1 MRNIWK
7 KLTASMLA
15 LVLTV
20 QLLPVSA
27 LADEFEIDDE
37 RHDTFTY
44 EQPDVSGEISELR
57 GEYEKHF
64 SLSDGTYS
72 AVVYPYP
79 VHYDSNGTWQEID
92 NTLRAGTEQYT
103 VPAEA
108 GTEYAELMPVEL
120 GGELVSLADSE
131 DDTAAEPAPAEDPT
145 DAVEPSPTEEPT
157 AEEPK
162 PTEEPVDSGND
173 AEIIIID
180 DEESLDAIA
189 PPAEEAPVTT
199 DAPIEDVPPEITD
212 TPESP
217 LEPEEPDSSPEP
229 AADLELED
237 KTDALTSDGMVE
249 LNEAVLRN
257 TANNF
262 GVFLPARFTG
272 NNRVGVSYK
281 GYSVFFRP
289 DDAEYVD
296 AMSVAQQA
304 LDEETAT
311 PAIGEA
317 VYAGLY
323 KGVDVRYSLVG
334 QMLKEYYEFSA
345 LEYTPGE
352 IGTTLNA
359 PGLIPVL
366 YEDGTIE
373 LQNDAGEAIFVIPR
387 PYMLDAS
394 GAAEFNVETSV
405 RLLTN
410 GEIRI
415 VYTLDKEWLNAEE
428 RAWPVTLDPSIKIL
442 VTNKSVEDT
451 TTYSGRPNATTAY
464 WQNFMVAGWMYTYIN
479 CRSYVRINALPELKS
494 TDVILDAS
502 LRIYVEGRAA
512 GNLTIGAY
520 AVTEDSSLAY
530 DCINWANTP
539 AASDKVLDYQNI
551 YKYNGLHY
559 WNITKAVRAW
569 YDGSLVN
576 NGIMLKSDVE
586 DTGVQSYAMMYQ
598 VQYNAGYGPQLT
610 VHYTNAS
617 GIEDYWDYST
627 QGMGRA
633 GTAYVQNFSGNL
645 VMQRTD
651 MSYSGNRMPASAG
664 FYYNL
669 SDRSSD
675 VGYGYG
681 WRNAYTQTIGAVTVG
696 GTNYYKWVD
705 GDGTEKYFLSSNG
718 VWEDEAGQGYTLTVS
733 GSSYTIRDKGNN
745 TLGFDSSGRLV
756 SINDGKISANKVSI
770 SYVSSDASNL
780 RIDTVTDGAGRKY
793 SYSYSGGQLASV
805 SYLGSGAEALETVT
819 YTYSDGNLT
828 QVSFADGKTAEY
840 SWSGHIMTAAKDIAR
855 SDGSRD
861 TLTFS
866 YIQNPAASTFPVR
879 ISSLAYTSCGTNISS
894 LAFEYAT
901 NYTKV
906 TDNTGRWMAYQFNNN
921 GNTTSVYNN
930 EGQALYGRYAKDESS
945 SGRANQLVASS
956 RLQITD
962 AWDDAVSVTTSDG
975 ETLSLVSHRNLISNS
990 NLSSGLSGWTG
1001 HGTGGNDGVSST
1013 PGIVSSDNISALCI
1027 NGNSMTSKS
1036 YVYWIDHPGGKV
1048 GDVFTFGAWI
1058 KSASAPV
1065 SNKPDPNGSYSR
1077 GNCIALSFEKDGV
1090 WQFNKYVYAND
1101 NCEDWQFLSGSV
1113 TASKEYDTI
1122 YFHCIYAYNVNAAY
1136 FTGAQVF
1143 EEPFEAK
1150 YEYDSNGNVTK
1161 ITDID
1166 GRVTSYAYN
1175 SNNDVTSITMPGGG
1189 QYSYSYDSNRLLT
1202 ETVSATG
1209 VHTSYGYDSY
1219 GNSTSATISGDGN
1232 KVIRSDTTYT
1242 SDGNM
1247 TASVTAGDRNTV
1259 TYANDTDRSL
1269 VNSVTDAKGVA
1280 TGYSYDSMRRLLAT
1294 ACGDAAVTNGY
1305 TDDLLSTLT
1314 HTNTS
1319 GKTTTYSFIYGAA
1332 DLQTAVNIGSRN
1344 LVSNAYNSGTWTLSS
1359 QTYGNG
1365 DYWKYF
1371 YDNMDTL
1378 TSRFTNCSD
1387 NEGIG
1392 FYYTYNGKGKLVR
1405 IEMKSVTIADGAVT
1419 GGTLLSSENYLYDG
1433 SDRLIRVVETDGDNV
1448 VLHDFSW
1455 TYDAKDNVTALTES
1469 IGGKSFS
1476 YTYAYDDDSRPTTF
1490 GYGDVTEQVTYDGHG
1505 RSSGTTVKNGSRTVL
1520 GTGYAYRDVDS
1531 TYTTTQV
1538 KSVTNSYGGKTAN
1551 FNYTYDANGN
1561 ILSVSGDQTVT
1572 YEYDDLGQ
1580 LVWEKNAAAGKAWN
1594 YTYDNGGNIL
1604 SRTEYTCSGNGTVSG
1619 SGTTTSYTYGDAEWG
1634 DLLTAYDG
1642 EEITY
1647 DGIGNPLSYRGWTMS
1662 WQGGRQLSSMTK
1674 GNDTISFVYNESG
1687 LRTSKTVN
1695 GVTHSYVWQG
1705 SKLAADITDAYAL
1718 YFHYDSSGDV
1728 IGFTRTANG
1737 TDTEYFYVKNLQGDI
1752 LKVITATGTEA
1763 AAYTYDAWGKLLTA
1777 TGDLADINPLRYRG
1791 YFYDTETGLYY
1802 LQSRYY
1808 DPEVGRWIN
1817 ADNQIAGVGGDVMGY
1832 NMFTY
1837 CMNNPAEM
1845 SDSSGSWPRWA
1856 TKLAAAV
1863 AVVAVVAVV
1872 AAVTVATA
1880 GAGTAIAAVAVG
1892 AAKGA
1897 AIGFAVGAATGAAGG
1912 AISHRIST
1920 GSWNGAGEAALNGM
1934 ANGALSGAVSG
1945 AITGG
1950 ITGGL
1955 SYNSGA
1961 TSAGKGFDTYRQL
1974 KNEIGSPGTGNE
1986 WHHIVEQSQIAK
1998 SGFSPQMI
2006 QNTNNIMSISKTTH
2020 RAISGYYSSVQPFTD
2035 GMIVRNWLAGQSF
2048 SAQYEFGINV
2058 IKMFM

>member
-7 KLTASMLA
+7 KLTASLLA

-44 EQPDVSGEISELR
+44 EQPDVSGEIPELR

-72 AVVYPYP
+72 AVVYPYA
-79 VHYDSNGTWQEID
+79 VHYDEDGTWQEID

-108 GTEYAELMPVEL
+108 GKEYAELMPVEL

-131 DDTAAEPAPAEDPT
+131 DDTAAEPAPAEDSTAP
-145 DAVEPSPTEEPT
+145 VEPSPTEEPT
-157 AEEPK
+157 SEEPK
-162 PTEEPVDSGND
+162 PTEEPVDSGSD

-180 DEESLDAIA
+180 DEESPDAIDPA
-189 PPAEEAPVTT
+189 AEEAPVTT

-217 LEPEEPDSSPEP
+217 LEPEKPDSSLES

-249 LNEAVLRN
+249 LSEAVLRN

-296 AMSVAQQA
+296 AISVAQQA

-359 PGLIPVL
+359 PGLTPVL

-405 RLLTN
+405 RLLTS

-745 TLGFDSSGRLV
+745 TLSFDSSGRLV
-756 SINDGKISANKVSI
+756 SINDGKISANKVTI

-793 SYSYSGGQLASV
+793 SYSYSGGQLASI
-805 SYLGSGAEALETVT
+805 SYLGSGADALETVT
-819 YTYSDGNLT
+819 YTYADGNLT

-930 EGQALYGRYAKDESS
+930 EGQALYGRYAKDENS

-975 ETLSLVSHRNLISNS
+975 ETLSLISHRNLVSNGDF
-990 NLSSGLSGWTG
+990 SSGLSGWTG
-1001 HGTGGNDGVSST
+1001 RNNGSGDGAVSV
-1013 PGIVSSDNISALCI
+1013 PGIVSSDNISVLCI
-1027 NGNSMTSKS
+1027 NGNSMASKS

-1048 GDVFTFGAWI
+1048 GDVFTFGTWI

-1077 GNCIALSFEKDGV
+1077 GNCIALVFEKDGV

-1122 YFHCIYAYNVNAAY
+1122 YFVCMYTYNVNAAY
-1136 FTGAQVF
+1136 FTGVQVF

-1209 VHTSYGYDSY
+1209 VHTSYGYDAY

-1305 TDDLLSTLT
+1305 TDDLLSSLS

-1319 GKTTTYSFIYGAA
+1319 GKTTTYSFVYGAA
-1332 DLQTAVNIGSRN
+1332 DLQTAVNIGSRS

-1371 YDNMDTL
+1371 YNNMDTL

-1476 YTYAYDDDSRPTTF
+1476 YSYAYDDDSRPTTF
-1490 GYGDVTEQVTYDGHG
+1490 GYGDVTKQITYDGHG
-1505 RSSGTTVKNGSRTVL
+1505 RSSGTTVKNGGSTVL

-1538 KSVTNSYGGKTAN
+1538 ESVTNSYGGKTAN
-1551 FNYTYDANGN
+1551 FNYTYDASGN
-1561 ILSVSGDQTVT
+1561 ITSISGAQAVT

-1580 LVWEKNAAAGKAWN
+1580 LVWEKNATAGKAWN

-1604 SRTEYTCSGNGTVSG
+1604 SRTEYTCSGSGTVSG

-1634 DLLTAYDG
+1634 DLLTAYNG
-1642 EEITY
+1642 EAISY

-1674 GNDTISFVYNESG
+1674 GSDTLSFAYNESG
-1687 LRTSKTVN
+1687 LRTGKTVN
-1695 GVTHSYVWQG
+1695 GVTHNYVWQG

-1718 YFHYDSSGDV
+1718 YFHYDSSGEV
-1728 IGFTRTANG
+1728 IGFTRTASG

-1763 AAYTYDAWGKLLTA
+1763 AAYTYDAWGKLLTSS
-1777 TGDLADINPLRYRG
+1777 GDLADANPLRYRG
-1791 YFYDTETGLYY
+1791 YFYDTETSLYY
-1802 LQSRYY
+1802 LKSRYY
-1808 DPEVGRWIN
+1808 APEVGRFIN
-1817 ADNQIAGVGGDVMGY
+1817 PDAYASTGQGILGA
-1832 NMFTY
+1832 NMFAY
-1837 CMNNPAEM
+1837 CGNDPINYF
-1845 SDSSGSWPRWA
+1845 DSSGCIPQAVKDRVIHDKVLEYICNQDSTKSLQYTETCIYLNGIDWRGGWGFCDLYNSVTGEVWELKKDSNSWRCSTVFANLQLGKYVNGVLKHNPELDLCRPYTTIISDGKFLIPTVFYEYEVSYKNEGNGILKYSY
-1856 TKLAAAV
+1856 TKTPTEELLA
-1863 AVVAVVAVV
+1863 
-1872 AAVTVATA
+1872 
-1880 GAGTAIAAVAVG
+1880 I
-1892 AAKGA
+1892 KA
-1897 AIGFAVGAATGAAGG
+1897 AIGAAGAALESAAQ
-1912 AISHRIST
+1912 AILGWRSKAKR
-1920 GSWNGAGEAALNGM
+1920 
-1934 ANGALSGAVSG
+1934 
-1945 AITGG
+1945 G
-1950 ITGGL
+1950 I
-1955 SYNSGA
+1955 YFPEPA
-1961 TSAGKGFDTYRQL
+1961 
-1974 KNEIGSPGTGNE
+1974 
-1986 WHHIVEQSQIAK
+1986 
-1998 SGFSPQMI
+1998 
-2006 QNTNNIMSISKTTH
+2006 
-2020 RAISGYYSSVQPFTD
+2020 
-2035 GMIVRNWLAGQSF
+2035 
-2048 SAQYEFGINV
+2048 
-2058 IKMFM
+2058 

>member
-7 KLTASMLA
+7 KLTASLLA

-27 LADEFEIDDE
+27 LADEFEIDGE

-44 EQPDVSGEISELR
+44 EQPDVSGEIPELR

-72 AVVYPYP
+72 AVVYPYA
-79 VHYDSNGTWQEID
+79 VHYDEDGTWQEID

-296 AMSVAQQA
+296 AMSIAQQA

-675 VGYGYG
+675 IGYGYG

-745 TLGFDSSGRLV
+745 TLSFDSSGRLV
-756 SINDGKISANKVSI
+756 SINDGKISANKVTI

-793 SYSYSGGQLASV
+793 SYSYSGGQLASI
-805 SYLGSGAEALETVT
+805 SYLGSGADALETVT
-819 YTYSDGNLT
+819 YTYADGNLT

-975 ETLSLVSHRNLISNS
+975 ETLSLISHRNLVSNGDF
-990 NLSSGLSGWTG
+990 SSGLSGWTG
-1001 HGTGGNDGVSST
+1001 RNNGSGDGAVSV

-1027 NGNSMTSKS
+1027 NGNSMAAKS
-1036 YVYWIDHPGGKV
+1036 YVYGISHPGGQV
-1048 GDVFTFGAWI
+1048 GDVFTFGAWV
-1058 KSASAPV
+1058 KSVSAPV
-1065 SNKPDPNGSYSR
+1065 SNKPDPNANYIR
-1077 GNCIALSFEKDGV
+1077 DNCIALSFEKDGV
-1090 WQFNKYVYAND
+1090 WQFNKYIHAND

-1122 YFHCIYAYNVNAAY
+1122 YFHCMYGYNVNEAY
-1136 FTGAQVF
+1136 YTGVQVF

-1209 VHTSYGYDSY
+1209 VHTSYGYDAY
-1219 GNSTSATISGDGN
+1219 GNSTSASISGSGN
-1232 KVIRSDTTYT
+1232 SRVIRSDTTYT

-1305 TDDLLSTLT
+1305 TDDLLSSLS

-1319 GKTTTYSFIYGAA
+1319 GKTTTYSFVYGAA

-1387 NEGIG
+1387 TEGIG

-1490 GYGDVTEQVTYDGHG
+1490 GYGDVTKQITYDGHG

-1551 FNYTYDANGN
+1551 FNYTYDASGN
-1561 ILSVSGDQTVT
+1561 ITSISGAQAVT

-1580 LVWEKNAAAGKAWN
+1580 LVWEKNATAGKAWN

-1604 SRTEYTCSGNGTVSG
+1604 SRTEYACSGNGTVSG

-1634 DLLTAYDG
+1634 DLLTAYNG

-1662 WQGGRQLSSMTK
+1662 WQGGRRLAGMTK
-1674 GNDTISFVYNESG
+1674 GSDTLSFAYNESG

-1695 GVTHSYVWQG
+1695 GVAHSYVWQG

-1718 YFHYDSSGDV
+1718 YFHYDSTGDV
-1728 IGFTRTANG
+1728 IGFTRTASG
-1737 TDTEYFYVKNLQGDI
+1737 ADAEYFYVKNLQGDI

-1763 AAYTYDAWGKLLTA
+1763 ATYTYDAWGKLLTSS
-1777 TGDLADINPLRYRG
+1777 GDLADINPLRYRG

-1817 ADNQIAGVGGDVMGY
+1817 IDNVEYLGTEDELISY
-1832 NMFTY
+1832 NLFTY
-1837 CMNNPAEM
+1837 CLNNPVNRTDENGNL
-1845 SDSSGSWPRWA
+1845 SLPNWA
-1856 TKLAAAV
+1856 KVAIGAVALAGAVALTVATGGGAAAV
-1863 AVVAVVAVV
+1863 AVGVAKVVGSVALSTAVS
-1872 AAVTVATA
+1872 A
-1880 GAGTAIAAVAVG
+1880 GVGYLQNGKQGAIDGACNGFMFGSLSALGG
-1892 AAKGA
+1892 AAFKYVKVRSATTGSPNSMGQA
-1897 AIGFAVGAATGAAGG
+1897 GERMAGIDQSAKQSIQVNGRTRIPDALTETTLTEVKNVKYISNTQQLRDFATYANATGRSLELWVRPTTRVARTVVDAG
-1912 AISHRIST
+1912 
-1920 GSWNGAGEAALNGM
+1920 
-1934 ANGALSGAVSG
+1934 
-1945 AITGG
+1945 
-1950 ITGGL
+1950 
-1955 SYNSGA
+1955 
-1961 TSAGKGFDTYRQL
+1961 
-1974 KNEIGSPGTGNE
+1974 
-1986 WHHIVEQSQIAK
+1986 WHI
-1998 SGFSPQMI
+1998 
-2006 QNTNNIMSISKTTH
+2006 NTL
-2020 RAISGYYSSVQPFTD
+2020 
-2035 GMIVRNWLAGQSF
+2035 W
-2048 SAQYEFGINV
+2048 
-2058 IKMFM
+2058 

>member
-7 KLTASMLA
+7 KLTASLLA

-27 LADEFEIDDE
+27 LADEFEIDGE

-44 EQPDVSGEISELR
+44 EQPDVSGEIPELR

-72 AVVYPYP
+72 AVVYPYA
-79 VHYDSNGTWQEID
+79 VHYDEDGTWQEID

-296 AMSVAQQA
+296 AMSIAQQA

-559 WNITKAVRAW
+559 WKITKAVRAW

-675 VGYGYG
+675 IGYGYG

-745 TLGFDSSGRLV
+745 TLSFDSSGRLV
-756 SINDGKISANKVSI
+756 SINDGKISANKVTI

-793 SYSYSGGQLASV
+793 SYSYSGGQLASI
-805 SYLGSGAEALETVT
+805 SYLGSGADALETVT
-819 YTYSDGNLT
+819 YTYADGNLT

-975 ETLSLVSHRNLISNS
+975 ETLSLISHRNLVSNGDF
-990 NLSSGLSGWTG
+990 SSGLSGWTG
-1001 HGTGGNDGVSST
+1001 RNNGSGDGAVSV

-1027 NGNSMTSKS
+1027 NRNSMAAKS
-1036 YVYWIDHPGGKV
+1036 YVYGISHPGGQV
-1048 GDVFTFGAWI
+1048 GDVFTFGAWV
-1058 KSASAPV
+1058 KSVSAPV
-1065 SNKPDPNGSYSR
+1065 SNKPDPNANYIR
-1077 GNCIALSFEKDGV
+1077 DNCIALSFEKDGV
-1090 WQFNKYVYAND
+1090 WQFNKYIHAND

-1209 VHTSYGYDSY
+1209 VHTSYGYDAY
-1219 GNSTSATISGDGN
+1219 GNSTSASISGSGN
-1232 KVIRSDTTYT
+1232 SRVIRSDTTYT

-1305 TDDLLSTLT
+1305 TDDLLSSLS

-1319 GKTTTYSFIYGAA
+1319 GKTTTYSFVYGAA
-1332 DLQTAVNIGSRN
+1332 DLQTAVNIGSWN

-1387 NEGIG
+1387 TEGIG

-1490 GYGDVTEQVTYDGHG
+1490 GYGDVTKQITYDGHG

-1551 FNYTYDANGN
+1551 FNYTYDASGN
-1561 ILSVSGDQTVT
+1561 ITSISGAQAVT

-1580 LVWEKNAAAGKAWN
+1580 LVWEKNATAGKAWN

-1604 SRTEYTCSGNGTVSG
+1604 SRTEYACSGNGTVSG

-1634 DLLTAYDG
+1634 DLLTAYNG

-1662 WQGGRQLSSMTK
+1662 WQGGRRLAGMTK
-1674 GNDTISFVYNESG
+1674 GSDTLSFAYNESG

-1695 GVTHSYVWQG
+1695 GVAHSYVWQG

-1718 YFHYDSSGDV
+1718 YFHYDSTGDV
-1728 IGFTRTANG
+1728 IGFTRTASG
-1737 TDTEYFYVKNLQGDI
+1737 ADAEYFYVKNLQGDI

-1763 AAYTYDAWGKLLTA
+1763 ATYTYDAWGKLLTSS
-1777 TGDLADINPLRYRG
+1777 GDLADINPLRYRG

-1817 ADNQIAGVGGDVMGY
+1817 IDNVEYLGTEDELISY
-1832 NMFTY
+1832 NLFTY
-1837 CMNNPAEM
+1837 CLNNPVNRTDENGNL
-1845 SDSSGSWPRWA
+1845 SLPNWA
-1856 TKLAAAV
+1856 KVAIGAVALAGAVALTVATGGGAAAV
-1863 AVVAVVAVV
+1863 AVGVAKVVGSVALSTAVS
-1872 AAVTVATA
+1872 A
-1880 GAGTAIAAVAVG
+1880 GVGYLQNGKQGAIDGACNGFMFGSLSALGG
-1892 AAKGA
+1892 AAFKYVKVRSATTGSPNSMGQA
-1897 AIGFAVGAATGAAGG
+1897 GERMAGIDQSAKQSIQVNGRTRIPDALTETTLTEVKNVKYISNTQQLRDFATYANATGRSLELWVRPTTRVARTVVDAG
-1912 AISHRIST
+1912 
-1920 GSWNGAGEAALNGM
+1920 
-1934 ANGALSGAVSG
+1934 
-1945 AITGG
+1945 
-1950 ITGGL
+1950 
-1955 SYNSGA
+1955 
-1961 TSAGKGFDTYRQL
+1961 
-1974 KNEIGSPGTGNE
+1974 
-1986 WHHIVEQSQIAK
+1986 WHI
-1998 SGFSPQMI
+1998 
-2006 QNTNNIMSISKTTH
+2006 NTL
-2020 RAISGYYSSVQPFTD
+2020 
-2035 GMIVRNWLAGQSF
+2035 W
-2048 SAQYEFGINV
+2048 
-2058 IKMFM
+2058 

>member
-7 KLTASMLA
+7 KLTASLLA

-44 EQPDVSGEISELR
+44 EQPNVSGEISELR

-145 DAVEPSPTEEPT
+145 DAVEPSPTEKPT

-217 LEPEEPDSSPEP
+217 LEPEKPDSSPEP

-681 WRNAYTQTIGAVTVG
+681 WRNAYTQTIGAVTIG

-745 TLGFDSSGRLV
+745 TLSFDSSGRLV
-756 SINDGKISANKVSI
+756 SINDGKISANKVTI

-805 SYLGSGAEALETVT
+805 SYLGSGTDALETVT

-930 EGQALYGRYAKDESS
+930 EGQALYGRYAKDENS

-975 ETLSLVSHRNLISNS
+975 ETLSLVSHRNLVSNGDF
-990 NLSSGLSGWTG
+990 SSGLSGWTG
-1001 HGTGGNDGVSST
+1001 RNNGSGDGVVSV

-1048 GDVFTFGAWI
+1048 GDVFTFGTWI

-1077 GNCIALSFEKDGV
+1077 GNCIALVFEKDGV

-1122 YFHCIYAYNVNAAY
+1122 YFVCMYTYNVNAAY
-1136 FTGAQVF
+1136 FTGVQVF

-1305 TDDLLSTLT
+1305 TDDLLSSLS

-1319 GKTTTYSFIYGAA
+1319 GKTTTYSFVYGAA

-1476 YTYAYDDDSRPTTF
+1476 YTYAYDDDSRPTFF
-1490 GYGDVTEQVTYDGHG
+1490 GYGDVTKQVTYDGHG

-1594 YTYDNGGNIL
+1594 FTYDNGGNIL
-1604 SRTEYTCSGNGTVSG
+1604 SRTEYTCSSSGTVSG

-1642 EEITY
+1642 EEISY
-1647 DGIGNPLSYRGWTMS
+1647 DGIGNPLSYRGWAMN
-1662 WQGGRQLSSMTK
+1662 WQGGRQLASMTK
-1674 GNDTISFVYNESG
+1674 GSNTLNFAYNESG

-1695 GVTHSYVWQG
+1695 GVAHSYVWQG

-1718 YFHYDSSGDV
+1718 YFHYDSSGEV
-1728 IGFTRTANG
+1728 IGFTRTASD

-1763 AAYTYDAWGKLLTA
+1763 ATYTYDAWGKLLTS
-1777 TGDLADINPLRYRG
+1777 TGDLAEVNPLRYRG
-1791 YFYDTETGLYY
+1791 YFYDTETSLYY
-1802 LQSRYY
+1802 LKSRYY
-1808 DPEVGRWIN
+1808 DPEVGRFIN
-1817 ADNQIAGVGGDVMGY
+1817 PDGY
-1832 NMFTY
+1832 NSTGQGIIGTNMFAY
-1837 CMNNPAEM
+1837 CLNNPAIF
-1845 SDSSGSWPRWA
+1845 SDDAGTIAFIDDLIFLGGVVCCTLIFGAAIAPVAWD
-1856 TKLAAAV
+1856 AAV
-1863 AVVAVVAVV
+1863 AV
-1872 AAVTVATA
+1872 TDY
-1880 GAGTAIAAVAVG
+1880 IVG
-1892 AAKGA
+1892 AVNEQLEVFGD
-1897 AIGFAVGAATGAAGG
+1897 IYD
-1912 AISHRIST
+1912 
-1920 GSWNGAGEAALNGM
+1920 N
-1934 ANGALSGAVSG
+1934 VSG
-1945 AITGG
+1945 VITEYISQREQISNAITDSFEK
-1950 ITGGL
+1950 TKVRK
-1955 SYNSGA
+1955 YNHE
-1961 TSAGKGFDTYRQL
+1961 T
-1974 KNEIGSPGTGNE
+1974 EV
-1986 WHHIVEQSQIAK
+1986 HHIVAK
-1998 SGFSPQMI
+1998 SSPYASQARDI
-2006 QNTNNIMSISKTTH
+2006 LNT
-2020 RAISGYYSSVQPFTD
+2020 
-2035 GMIVRNWLAGQSF
+2035 L
-2048 SAQYEFGINV
+2048 GININSKSNTIRIKTGLHRRLHTHLYYGMVNAV
-2058 IKMFM
+2058 IISAYKNGEGSFYEQRDRVLGALRSLKGFIGGLNILSPS

>member
-7 KLTASMLA
+7 KLTASLLA

-20 QLLPVSA
+20 QLLPISA

-44 EQPDVSGEISELR
+44 EQPDVSGEIPELR

-79 VHYDSNGTWQEID
+79 VHYDSNGTWREID

-108 GTEYAELMPVEL
+108 GKEYAELMPVEL

-131 DDTAAEPAPAEDPT
+131 DDTAAEPAPAEDPS
-145 DAVEPSPTEEPT
+145 APVEPSPTEEPT
-157 AEEPK
+157 SEEPK
-162 PTEEPVDSGND
+162 PTEEPVDSGSD

-180 DEESLDAIA
+180 DEESPDAIDHA
-189 PPAEEAPVTT
+189 VEEAPVATE
-199 DAPIEDVPPEITD
+199 APIEDVPPEITD

-217 LEPEEPDSSPEP
+217 LEPEKPDSSPEP

-705 GDGTEKYFLSSNG
+705 CDGTEKYFLSSNG

-745 TLGFDSSGRLV
+745 TLSFDSSGRLV
-756 SINDGKISANKVSI
+756 SINDGKISANKVTI

-793 SYSYSGGQLASV
+793 SYSYSGGQLSSV
-805 SYLGSGAEALETVT
+805 SYLGAGSSALETVS
-819 YTYSDGNLT
+819 YSYSDGNLT
-828 QVSFADGKTAEY
+828 QVSFADGKTVEY

-975 ETLSLVSHRNLISNS
+975 ETLSLISHRNLVSNGDF
-990 NLSSGLSGWTG
+990 SSGLSGWTG
-1001 HGTGGNDGVSST
+1001 RNNGSGDGAVSV

-1027 NGNSMTSKS
+1027 NGNSMAAKS
-1036 YVYWIDHPGGKV
+1036 YVYGISHPGGQV
-1048 GDVFTFGAWI
+1048 GDVFTFGAWV
-1058 KSASAPV
+1058 KSVSAPV
-1065 SNKPDPNGSYSR
+1065 SNKPDPNANYIR
-1077 GNCIALSFEKDGV
+1077 DNCIALSFEKDGV
-1090 WQFNKYVYAND
+1090 WQFNKYIHAND

-1122 YFHCIYAYNVNAAY
+1122 YFHCMYGYNVNEAY
-1136 FTGAQVF
+1136 YTGVQVF

-1189 QYSYSYDSNRLLT
+1189 QYSYSYDGNRLLT

-1209 VHTSYGYDSY
+1209 VHTSYGYDAY
-1219 GNSTSATISGDGN
+1219 GNSTSVSIGGDGD

-1294 ACGDAAVTNGY
+1294 ACGDAAVTNSY

-1387 NEGIG
+1387 TEGIG

-1490 GYGDVTEQVTYDGHG
+1490 GYGDVTEQITYDGHG

-1551 FNYTYDANGN
+1551 FNYTYDASGN
-1561 ILSVSGDQTVT
+1561 ITSISGAQAVT

-1580 LVWEKNAAAGKAWN
+1580 LVWEKNATAGKAWN

-1604 SRTEYTCSGNGTVSG
+1604 SRTEYTCSSSGTVSG

-1642 EEITY
+1642 EAISY
-1647 DGIGNPLSYRGWTMS
+1647 DGIGNPLSYRGWTMN
-1662 WQGGRQLSSMTK
+1662 WQGGRQLASMTK
-1674 GNDTISFVYNESG
+1674 GSNTLSFAYNESG

-1695 GVTHSYVWQG
+1695 GVTHNYVWQG
-1705 SKLAADITDAYAL
+1705 SKLAADITDTYAL
-1718 YFHYDSSGDV
+1718 YFHYDSTGDV

-1737 TDTEYFYVKNLQGDI
+1737 TDTEYFYVKNFQGDI

-1763 AAYTYDAWGKLLTA
+1763 ATYTYDSWGKLLTS
-1777 TGDLADINPLRYRG
+1777 TGDLADANPLRYRG

-1802 LQSRYY
+1802 LKSRYY
-1808 DPEVGRWIN
+1808 DPEVCRFIN
-1817 ADNQIAGVGGDVMGY
+1817 ADAYASTGQGILGL

-1837 CMNNPAEM
+1837 CICSPVTLYDPSGRLTIAAGIDASAAFGLAVGMSLQYVFDLHGNYGVLVTAALGGGTPAASVSYIASITNADTIWDLEGIGI
-1845 SDSSGSWPRWA
+1845 SVGGSSYVGA
-1856 TKLAAAV
+1856 DF
-1863 AVVAVVAVV
+1863 
-1872 AAVTVATA
+1872 TV
-1880 GAGTAIAAVAVG
+1880 GTARDKSAVFGVQGSLSLVSAEVPIELHG
-1892 AAKGA
+1892 VMTYSFILAEES
-1897 AIGFAVGAATGAAGG
+1897 IPLYLREELREQT
-1912 AISHRIST
+1912 IMLYREYMLST
-1920 GSWNGAGEAALNGM
+1920 
-1934 ANGALSGAVSG
+1934 VSKPH
-1945 AITGG
+1945 TRKR
-1950 ITGGL
+1950 TGL
-1955 SYNSGA
+1955 S
-1961 TSAGKGFDTYRQL
+1961 
-1974 KNEIGSPGTGNE
+1974 
-1986 WHHIVEQSQIAK
+1986 QIMEV
-1998 SGFSPQMI
+1998 S
-2006 QNTNNIMSISKTTH
+2006 
-2020 RAISGYYSSVQPFTD
+2020 
-2035 GMIVRNWLAGQSF
+2035 
-2048 SAQYEFGINV
+2048 
-2058 IKMFM
+2058 

>member
-7 KLTASMLA
+7 KLTASLLA

-27 LADEFEIDDE
+27 LADEFEIDGE

-44 EQPDVSGEISELR
+44 EQPDVSGEIPELR

-72 AVVYPYP
+72 AVVYPYA
-79 VHYDSNGTWQEID
+79 VHYDEDGTWQEID

-296 AMSVAQQA
+296 AMSIAQQA

-675 VGYGYG
+675 IGYGYG

-745 TLGFDSSGRLV
+745 TLSFDSSGRLV
-756 SINDGKISANKVSI
+756 SINDGKISANKVTI

-975 ETLSLVSHRNLISNS
+975 ETLSLISHRNLVSNGDF
-990 NLSSGLSGWTG
+990 SSGLSGWTG
-1001 HGTGGNDGVSST
+1001 RNNGSGDGAVSV

-1027 NGNSMTSKS
+1027 NGNSMAAKS
-1036 YVYWIDHPGGKV
+1036 YVYGISHPGGQV
-1048 GDVFTFGAWI
+1048 GDVFTFGAWV
-1058 KSASAPV
+1058 KSVSAPV
-1065 SNKPDPNGSYSR
+1065 SNKPDPNANYIR
-1077 GNCIALSFEKDGV
+1077 DNCIALSFEKDGV
-1090 WQFNKYVYAND
+1090 WQFNKYIHAND

-1122 YFHCIYAYNVNAAY
+1122 YFHCMYGYNVNEAY
-1136 FTGAQVF
+1136 YTGVQVF

-1209 VHTSYGYDSY
+1209 VHTSYGYDAY
-1219 GNSTSATISGDGN
+1219 GNSTSASISGSGN
-1232 KVIRSDTTYT
+1232 SRVIRSDTTYT

-1305 TDDLLSTLT
+1305 TDDLLSSLS

-1319 GKTTTYSFIYGAA
+1319 GKTTTYSFVYGAA

-1387 NEGIG
+1387 TEGIG

-1490 GYGDVTEQVTYDGHG
+1490 GYGDVTKQITYDGHG

-1551 FNYTYDANGN
+1551 FNYTYDASGN
-1561 ILSVSGDQTVT
+1561 ITSISGAQAVT

-1580 LVWEKNAAAGKAWN
+1580 LVWEKNATAGKAWN

-1604 SRTEYTCSGNGTVSG
+1604 SRTEYACSGNGTVSG

-1634 DLLTAYDG
+1634 DLLTAYNG

-1662 WQGGRQLSSMTK
+1662 WQGGRRLAGMTK
-1674 GNDTISFVYNESG
+1674 GSDTLSFAYNESG

-1695 GVTHSYVWQG
+1695 GVAHSYVWQG

-1718 YFHYDSSGDV
+1718 YFHYDSTGDV
-1728 IGFTRTANG
+1728 IGFTRTASG
-1737 TDTEYFYVKNLQGDI
+1737 ADAEYFYVKNLQGDI

-1763 AAYTYDAWGKLLTA
+1763 ATYTYDAWGKLLTSS
-1777 TGDLADINPLRYRG
+1777 GDLADINPLRYRG

-1817 ADNQIAGVGGDVMGY
+1817 IDNVEYLGTEDELISY
-1832 NMFTY
+1832 NLFTY
-1837 CMNNPAEM
+1837 CLNNPVNRTDENGNL
-1845 SDSSGSWPRWA
+1845 SLPNWA
-1856 TKLAAAV
+1856 KVAIGAVALAGAVALTVATGGGAAAV
-1863 AVVAVVAVV
+1863 AVGVAKVVGSVALSTAVS
-1872 AAVTVATA
+1872 A
-1880 GAGTAIAAVAVG
+1880 GVGYLQNGKQGAIDGACNGFMFGSLSALGG
-1892 AAKGA
+1892 AAFKYVKVRSATTGSPNSMGQA
-1897 AIGFAVGAATGAAGG
+1897 GERMAGIDQSAKQSIQVNGRTRIPDALTETTLTEVKNVKYISNTQQLRDFATYANATGRSLELWVRPTTRVARTVVDAG
-1912 AISHRIST
+1912 
-1920 GSWNGAGEAALNGM
+1920 
-1934 ANGALSGAVSG
+1934 
-1945 AITGG
+1945 
-1950 ITGGL
+1950 
-1955 SYNSGA
+1955 
-1961 TSAGKGFDTYRQL
+1961 
-1974 KNEIGSPGTGNE
+1974 
-1986 WHHIVEQSQIAK
+1986 WHI
-1998 SGFSPQMI
+1998 
-2006 QNTNNIMSISKTTH
+2006 NTL
-2020 RAISGYYSSVQPFTD
+2020 
-2035 GMIVRNWLAGQSF
+2035 W
-2048 SAQYEFGINV
+2048 
-2058 IKMFM
+2058 

>member
-7 KLTASMLA
+7 KLTASLLA

-44 EQPDVSGEISELR
+44 EQPDVSGEIPELR

-745 TLGFDSSGRLV
+745 TLSFDSSGRLV

-805 SYLGSGAEALETVT
+805 SYLGSGADALETVT

-855 SDGSRD
+855 SDSSRD

-930 EGQALYGRYAKDESS
+930 EGQALYGRYAKDENS

-975 ETLSLVSHRNLISNS
+975 ETLSLVSHRNLIFNS

-1013 PGIVSSDNISALCI
+1013 PGIVFSDNISALCI

-1036 YVYWIDHPGGKV
+1036 YVYWIDHPGGKA

-1065 SNKPDPNGSYSR
+1065 TNKPDPNGSYSR
-1077 GNCIALSFEKDGV
+1077 GNCIALSFEKGGV

-1101 NCEDWQFLSGSV
+1101 NCEDWQFISGSV

-1161 ITDID
+1161 IIDID

-1319 GKTTTYSFIYGAA
+1319 GKTTTYSFVYGAA

-1433 SDRLIRVVETDGDNV
+1433 SERLIRVVETDGDNV

-1490 GYGDVTEQVTYDGHG
+1490 SYGDVTEQITYDGHG

-1538 KSVTNSYGGKTAN
+1538 ESVTNSYGGKTAN

-1561 ILSVSGDQTVT
+1561 ILSVSGAQAVT

-1580 LVWEKNAAAGKAWN
+1580 LVWEKNATAGKAWN
-1594 YTYDNGGNIL
+1594 FTYDNGGNIL
-1604 SRTEYTCSGNGTVSG
+1604 SRTEYACSGNGTVSG

-1647 DGIGNPLSYRGWTMS
+1647 DGIGNPLSYRGWTMN
-1662 WQGGRQLSSMTK
+1662 WQGGRQLASMTK
-1674 GNDTISFVYNESG
+1674 GSDTLSFVYNESG
-1687 LRTSKTVN
+1687 LRMSKTVN
-1695 GVTHSYVWQG
+1695 GVTHSYIWQG

-1737 TDTEYFYVKNLQGDI
+1737 TDTEYFYVKNFQGDI

-1763 AAYTYDAWGKLLTA
+1763 ATYTYDSWGKLLTS
-1777 TGDLADINPLRYRG
+1777 TGDLADANPLRYRG

-1802 LQSRYY
+1802 LKSRYY
-1808 DPEVGRWIN
+1808 DPEVCRFIN
-1817 ADNQIAGVGGDVMGY
+1817 ADAYASTGQGILGL

-1837 CMNNPAEM
+1837 CICSPVTLYDPSGRLTIAAGIDASAAFGLAVGMSLQYVFDLHGNYGVLVTAALGGGTPAASVSYIASITNADTIWDLEGIGI
-1845 SDSSGSWPRWA
+1845 SVGGSSYVGA
-1856 TKLAAAV
+1856 DF
-1863 AVVAVVAVV
+1863 
-1872 AAVTVATA
+1872 TV
-1880 GAGTAIAAVAVG
+1880 GTARDKSAVFGVQGSLSLVSAEVPIELHG
-1892 AAKGA
+1892 VMTYSFILAEES
-1897 AIGFAVGAATGAAGG
+1897 IPLYLREELREQT
-1912 AISHRIST
+1912 IMLYREYMLST
-1920 GSWNGAGEAALNGM
+1920 
-1934 ANGALSGAVSG
+1934 VSKPH
-1945 AITGG
+1945 TRKR
-1950 ITGGL
+1950 TGL
-1955 SYNSGA
+1955 S
-1961 TSAGKGFDTYRQL
+1961 
-1974 KNEIGSPGTGNE
+1974 
-1986 WHHIVEQSQIAK
+1986 QIMEV
-1998 SGFSPQMI
+1998 S
-2006 QNTNNIMSISKTTH
+2006 
-2020 RAISGYYSSVQPFTD
+2020 
-2035 GMIVRNWLAGQSF
+2035 
-2048 SAQYEFGINV
+2048 
-2058 IKMFM
+2058 

>member
-7 KLTASMLA
+7 KLTASLLA

-44 EQPDVSGEISELR
+44 EQPDVSGEIPELR

-262 GVFLPARFTG
+262 GVFLPAQFTG

-576 NGIMLKSDVE
+576 NGVMIKSGSEDVASVAY
-586 DTGVQSYAMMYQ
+586 GVMYQ
-598 VQYNAGYGPQLT
+598 VQYNAYYGPQLT
-610 VHYTNAS
+610 VHYANAS

-645 VMQRTD
+645 IMQRTD

-805 SYLGSGAEALETVT
+805 SYLGSGADALETVT

-1001 HGTGGNDGVSST
+1001 HGTGGNDGISST

-1036 YVYWIDHPGGKV
+1036 YVYWIDHPGGKA
-1048 GDVFTFGAWI
+1048 GDVFTFGTWI

-1077 GNCIALSFEKDGV
+1077 GNCIALSFEKGGV

-1305 TDDLLSTLT
+1305 TDDLLSSLS

-1319 GKTTTYSFIYGAA
+1319 GKTTTYSFVYGAA
-1332 DLQTAVNIGSRN
+1332 DLQTAVNIGSWN

-1405 IEMKSVTIADGAVT
+1405 IEMKSVTITDGAVT

-1433 SDRLIRVVETDGDNV
+1433 SDRLIRVVETDGSNV
-1448 VLHDFSW
+1448 VKHDFSW

-1476 YTYAYDDDSRPTTF
+1476 YTYAYDDDSRPTSF
-1490 GYGDVTEQVTYDGHG
+1490 GYGDVTKQVTYDGHG
-1505 RSSGTTVKNGSRTVL
+1505 RSSGTTVKNGSRTIL

-1580 LVWEKNAAAGKAWN
+1580 LVWEKNATAGKAWN

-1604 SRTEYTCSGNGTVSG
+1604 SRTEYACSGSGTVSG

-1674 GNDTISFVYNESG
+1674 GSDTLSFAYNESG
-1687 LRTSKTVN
+1687 LRTSKTINSVS
-1695 GVTHSYVWQG
+1695 HSYVWQG
-1705 SKLAADITDAYAL
+1705 SKLAADITGEYAL
-1718 YFHYDSSGDV
+1718 YFHYDSSGEV

-1752 LKVITATGTEA
+1752 LKVITATGTEV
-1763 AAYTYDAWGKLLTA
+1763 AAYTYDAWGKLLTS
-1777 TGDLADINPLRYRG
+1777 TGDMADVNPLRYRG

-1808 DPEVGRWIN
+1808 DPEVGRFIN
-1817 ADNQIAGVGGDVMGY
+1817 SDVFATTDVDGVLSA
-1832 NMFTY
+1832 NMFAY
-1837 CMNNPAEM
+1837 CENNPIRN
-1845 SDSSGSWPRWA
+1845 SDFSGALFGLDPAS
-1856 TKLAAAV
+1856 
-1863 AVVAVVAVV
+1863 
-1872 AAVTVATA
+1872 
-1880 GAGTAIAAVAVG
+1880 AI
-1892 AAKGA
+1892 
-1897 AIGFAVGAATGAAGG
+1897 IGAATGAITSLISGIASGDRGKDLIWDVALGAAAGATEGFISAAISSVAAATDAYKCYKDGVSIEGCVIVFASEFAASFVSRALFKKGFFGKGIWDDLGG
-1912 AISHRIST
+1912 AAFDLSVGFAVNLTASQIST
-1920 GSWNGAGEAALNGM
+1920 NVAETLYMTEPSHGGKNSNQPVGNLAYIEPLQVMHYGGGTWRM
-1934 ANGALSGAVSG
+1934 A
-1945 AITGG
+1945 T
-1950 ITGGL
+1950 
-1955 SYNSGA
+1955 
-1961 TSAGKGFDTYRQL
+1961 R
-1974 KNEIGSPGTGNE
+1974 
-1986 WHHIVEQSQIAK
+1986 
-1998 SGFSPQMI
+1998 
-2006 QNTNNIMSISKTTH
+2006 
-2020 RAISGYYSSVQPFTD
+2020 
-2035 GMIVRNWLAGQSF
+2035 
-2048 SAQYEFGINV
+2048 
-2058 IKMFM
+2058 

>member
-7 KLTASMLA
+7 KLTASLLA

-44 EQPDVSGEISELR
+44 EQPDVSGEIPELR

-262 GVFLPARFTG
+262 GVFLPAQFTG

-645 VMQRTD
+645 IMQRTD

-805 SYLGSGAEALETVT
+805 SYLGSGADALETVT

-1048 GDVFTFGAWI
+1048 GDVFTFGTWI

-1077 GNCIALSFEKDGV
+1077 GNCIALSFEKGGV

-1209 VHTSYGYDSY
+1209 VHTSYGYDAY
-1219 GNSTSATISGDGN
+1219 GNSTSASIGGDGD

-1305 TDDLLSTLT
+1305 TDDLLSSLS

-1319 GKTTTYSFIYGAA
+1319 GKTTTYSFVYGAA
-1332 DLQTAVNIGSRN
+1332 DLQTAVNIGSWN

-1476 YTYAYDDDSRPTTF
+1476 YTYAYDDDSRPTSF
-1490 GYGDVTEQVTYDGHG
+1490 GYGDVTKQITYDGHG
-1505 RSSGTTVKNGSRTVL
+1505 RSSGTTVKNGSSTVL

-1561 ILSVSGDQTVT
+1561 ITSISGAQAVT

-1580 LVWEKNAAAGKAWN
+1580 LVWEKNATAGKAWN

-1619 SGTTTSYTYGDAEWG
+1619 GGTTTSYTYGDAEWG
-1634 DLLTAYDG
+1634 DLLTAYNG

-1662 WQGGRQLSSMTK
+1662 WQGGRQLASMTK
-1674 GNDTISFVYNESG
+1674 GSDTLSFAYNESG

-1695 GVTHSYVWQG
+1695 GVTHSYVWQS

-1718 YFHYDSSGDV
+1718 YFHYDSSGEV

-1752 LKVITATGTEA
+1752 LKVISATGTEA
-1763 AAYTYDAWGKLLTA
+1763 AAYSYDAWGKLLTSA
-1777 TGDLADINPLRYRG
+1777 GDLADVNPLRYRG

-1802 LQSRYY
+1802 LKSRYY
-1808 DPEVGRWIN
+1808 DPEVSRFIN
-1817 ADNQIAGVGGDVMGY
+1817 PDAFVSSGTSVASY
-1832 NMFTY
+1832 NMMVY
-1837 CMNNPAEM
+1837 CDNNPINRIDPAGMFWREIGDFFSKAWNGLKTWAKSAFGAE
-1845 SDSSGSWPRWA
+1845 SSTIATISEIEIPIIPDPSPVTIKTGTKTTQTISKYGDSSKFISVYANKNVTHPARSSSAGININIVDFTANLSLGLDDTGISISASRGNTTSSFGIKLDLSEFKIGFEYSSAVQWDNITETAYTNVSASGWA
-1856 TKLAAAV
+1856 FV
-1863 AVVAVVAVV
+1863 AVYLL
-1872 AAVTVATA
+1872 TT
-1880 GAGTAIAAVAVG
+1880 
-1892 AAKGA
+1892 
-1897 AIGFAVGAATGAAGG
+1897 TGQYVP
-1912 AISHRIST
+1912 SP
-1920 GSWNGAGEAALNGM
+1920 
-1934 ANGALSGAVSG
+1934 
-1945 AITGG
+1945 
-1950 ITGGL
+1950 
-1955 SYNSGA
+1955 SYA
-1961 TSAGKGFDTYRQL
+1961 
-1974 KNEIGSPGTGNE
+1974 
-1986 WHHIVEQSQIAK
+1986 
-1998 SGFSPQMI
+1998 
-2006 QNTNNIMSISKTTH
+2006 
-2020 RAISGYYSSVQPFTD
+2020 
-2035 GMIVRNWLAGQSF
+2035 
-2048 SAQYEFGINV
+2048 
-2058 IKMFM
+2058 

>member
-7 KLTASMLA
+7 KLTASLLA

-27 LADEFEIDDE
+27 LADEFEIDGE

-44 EQPDVSGEISELR
+44 EQPDVSGEIPELR

-72 AVVYPYP
+72 AVVYPYA
-79 VHYDSNGTWQEID
+79 VHYDEDGTWQEID

-296 AMSVAQQA
+296 AMSIAQQA

-675 VGYGYG
+675 IGYGYG

-745 TLGFDSSGRLV
+745 TLSFDSSGRLV
-756 SINDGKISANKVSI
+756 SINDGKISANKVTI

-793 SYSYSGGQLASV
+793 SYSYSGGQLASI
-805 SYLGSGAEALETVT
+805 SYLGSGADALETVT
-819 YTYSDGNLT
+819 YTYADGNLT

-975 ETLSLVSHRNLISNS
+975 ETLSLISHRNLVSNGDF
-990 NLSSGLSGWTG
+990 SSGLSGWTG
-1001 HGTGGNDGVSST
+1001 RNNGSGDGAVSV

-1027 NGNSMTSKS
+1027 NGNSMAAKS
-1036 YVYWIDHPGGKV
+1036 YVYGISHPGGQV
-1048 GDVFTFGAWI
+1048 GDVFTFGAWV
-1058 KSASAPV
+1058 KSVSAPV
-1065 SNKPDPNGSYSR
+1065 SNKPDPNANYIR
-1077 GNCIALSFEKDGV
+1077 DNCIALSFEKDGV
-1090 WQFNKYVYAND
+1090 WQFNKYIHAND

-1122 YFHCIYAYNVNAAY
+1122 YFHCMYGYNVNEAY
-1136 FTGAQVF
+1136 YTGVQVF

-1209 VHTSYGYDSY
+1209 VHTSYGYDAY
-1219 GNSTSATISGDGN
+1219 GNSTSASISGSGN
-1232 KVIRSDTTYT
+1232 SRVIRSDTTYT

-1305 TDDLLSTLT
+1305 TDDLLSSLS

-1319 GKTTTYSFIYGAA
+1319 GKTTTYSFVYGAA
-1332 DLQTAVNIGSRN
+1332 DLQTAVNIGSWN

-1387 NEGIG
+1387 TEGIG

-1490 GYGDVTEQVTYDGHG
+1490 GYGDVTKQITYDGHG

-1551 FNYTYDANGN
+1551 FNYTYDASGN
-1561 ILSVSGDQTVT
+1561 ITSISGAQAVT

-1580 LVWEKNAAAGKAWN
+1580 LVWEKNATAGKAWN

-1604 SRTEYTCSGNGTVSG
+1604 SRTEYACSGNGTVSG

-1634 DLLTAYDG
+1634 DLLTAYNG

-1662 WQGGRQLSSMTK
+1662 WQGGRRLAGMTK
-1674 GNDTISFVYNESG
+1674 GSDTLSFAYNESG

-1695 GVTHSYVWQG
+1695 GVAHSYVWQG

-1718 YFHYDSSGDV
+1718 YFHYDSTGDV
-1728 IGFTRTANG
+1728 IGFTRTASG
-1737 TDTEYFYVKNLQGDI
+1737 ADAEYFYVKNLQGDI

-1763 AAYTYDAWGKLLTA
+1763 ATYTYDAWGKLLTSS
-1777 TGDLADINPLRYRG
+1777 GDLADINPLRYRG

-1817 ADNQIAGVGGDVMGY
+1817 IDNVEYLGTEDELISY
-1832 NMFTY
+1832 NLFTY
-1837 CMNNPAEM
+1837 CLNNPVNRTDENGNL
-1845 SDSSGSWPRWA
+1845 SLPNWA
-1856 TKLAAAV
+1856 KVAIGAVALAGAVALTVATGGGAAAV
-1863 AVVAVVAVV
+1863 AVGVAKVVGSVALSTAVS
-1872 AAVTVATA
+1872 A
-1880 GAGTAIAAVAVG
+1880 GVGYLQNGKQGAIDGACNGFMFGSLSALGG
-1892 AAKGA
+1892 AAFKYVKVRSATTGSPNSMGQA
-1897 AIGFAVGAATGAAGG
+1897 GERMAGIDQSAKQSIQVNGRTRIPDALTETTLTEVKNVKYISNTQQLRDFATYANATGRSLELWVRPTTRVARTVVDAG
-1912 AISHRIST
+1912 
-1920 GSWNGAGEAALNGM
+1920 
-1934 ANGALSGAVSG
+1934 
-1945 AITGG
+1945 
-1950 ITGGL
+1950 
-1955 SYNSGA
+1955 
-1961 TSAGKGFDTYRQL
+1961 
-1974 KNEIGSPGTGNE
+1974 
-1986 WHHIVEQSQIAK
+1986 WHI
-1998 SGFSPQMI
+1998 
-2006 QNTNNIMSISKTTH
+2006 NTL
-2020 RAISGYYSSVQPFTD
+2020 
-2035 GMIVRNWLAGQSF
+2035 W
-2048 SAQYEFGINV
+2048 
-2058 IKMFM
+2058 

>member
-7 KLTASMLA
+7 KLTASLLA

-27 LADEFEIDDE
+27 LADEFEIDGE

-44 EQPDVSGEISELR
+44 EQPDVSGEIPELR

-72 AVVYPYP
+72 AVVYPYA
-79 VHYDSNGTWQEID
+79 VHYDEDGTWQEID

-199 DAPIEDVPPEITD
+199 GAPIEDVPPEITD

-296 AMSVAQQA
+296 AMSIAQQA

-675 VGYGYG
+675 IGYGYG

-745 TLGFDSSGRLV
+745 TLSFDSSGRLV
-756 SINDGKISANKVSI
+756 SINDGKISANKVTI

-793 SYSYSGGQLASV
+793 SYSYSGGQLASI
-805 SYLGSGAEALETVT
+805 SYLGSGADALETVT
-819 YTYSDGNLT
+819 YTYADGNLT

-930 EGQALYGRYAKDESS
+930 EGQALYGRYAKNESS

-975 ETLSLVSHRNLISNS
+975 ETLSLISHRNLVSNGDF
-990 NLSSGLSGWTG
+990 SSGLSGWTG
-1001 HGTGGNDGVSST
+1001 RNNGSGDGAVSV

-1027 NGNSMTSKS
+1027 NGNSMAAKS
-1036 YVYWIDHPGGKV
+1036 YVYGISHPGGQV
-1048 GDVFTFGAWI
+1048 GDVFTFGAWV
-1058 KSASAPV
+1058 KSVSAPV
-1065 SNKPDPNGSYSR
+1065 SNKPDPNANYIR
-1077 GNCIALSFEKDGV
+1077 DNCIALSFEKDGV
-1090 WQFNKYVYAND
+1090 WQFNKYIHAND

-1122 YFHCIYAYNVNAAY
+1122 YFHCMYGYNVNEAY
-1136 FTGAQVF
+1136 YTGVQVF

-1209 VHTSYGYDSY
+1209 VHTSYGYDAY
-1219 GNSTSATISGDGN
+1219 GNSTSASISGSGN
-1232 KVIRSDTTYT
+1232 SRVIRSDTTYT

-1305 TDDLLSTLT
+1305 TDDLLSSLS

-1319 GKTTTYSFIYGAA
+1319 GKTTTYSFVYGAA
-1332 DLQTAVNIGSRN
+1332 DLQTAVNIGSWN

-1387 NEGIG
+1387 TEGIG

-1490 GYGDVTEQVTYDGHG
+1490 GYGDVTKQVTYDGHG
-1505 RSSGTTVKNGSRTVL
+1505 RSSGTTVKNGSSTVL

-1551 FNYTYDANGN
+1551 FNYTYDASGN
-1561 ILSVSGDQTVT
+1561 ITSISGAQAVT

-1580 LVWEKNAAAGKAWN
+1580 LVWEKNATAGKAWN

-1604 SRTEYTCSGNGTVSG
+1604 SRTEYACSGNGTVSG

-1634 DLLTAYDG
+1634 DLLTAYNG

-1662 WQGGRQLSSMTK
+1662 WQGGRRLAGMTK
-1674 GNDTISFVYNESG
+1674 GSDTLSFAYNESG

-1695 GVTHSYVWQG
+1695 GVAHSYVWQG

-1718 YFHYDSSGDV
+1718 YFHYDSTGDV
-1728 IGFTRTANG
+1728 IGFTRTASG
-1737 TDTEYFYVKNLQGDI
+1737 ADAEYFYVKNLQGDI

-1763 AAYTYDAWGKLLTA
+1763 ATYTYDAWGKLLTSS
-1777 TGDLADINPLRYRG
+1777 GDLADINPLRYRG

-1817 ADNQIAGVGGDVMGY
+1817 IDNVEYLGTEDELISY
-1832 NMFTY
+1832 NLFTY
-1837 CMNNPAEM
+1837 CLNNPVNRTDENGNL
-1845 SDSSGSWPRWA
+1845 SLPNWA
-1856 TKLAAAV
+1856 KVAIGAVALAGAVALTVATGGGAAAV
-1863 AVVAVVAVV
+1863 AVGVAKVVGSVALSTAVS
-1872 AAVTVATA
+1872 A
-1880 GAGTAIAAVAVG
+1880 GVGYLQNGKQGAIDGACNGFMFGSLSALGG
-1892 AAKGA
+1892 AAFKYVKVRSATTGSPNSMGQA
-1897 AIGFAVGAATGAAGG
+1897 GERMAGIDQSAKQSIQVNGRTRIPDALTETTLTEVKNVKYISNTQQLRDFATYANATGRSLELWVRPTTRVARTVVDAG
-1912 AISHRIST
+1912 
-1920 GSWNGAGEAALNGM
+1920 
-1934 ANGALSGAVSG
+1934 
-1945 AITGG
+1945 
-1950 ITGGL
+1950 
-1955 SYNSGA
+1955 
-1961 TSAGKGFDTYRQL
+1961 
-1974 KNEIGSPGTGNE
+1974 
-1986 WHHIVEQSQIAK
+1986 WHI
-1998 SGFSPQMI
+1998 
-2006 QNTNNIMSISKTTH
+2006 NTL
-2020 RAISGYYSSVQPFTD
+2020 
-2035 GMIVRNWLAGQSF
+2035 W
-2048 SAQYEFGINV
+2048 
-2058 IKMFM
+2058 

>member
-7 KLTASMLA
+7 KLTASLLA

-27 LADEFEIDDE
+27 LADEFEIDGE

-44 EQPDVSGEISELR
+44 EQPDVSGEIPELR

-72 AVVYPYP
+72 AVVYPYA
-79 VHYDSNGTWQEID
+79 VHYDEDGTWQEID

-296 AMSVAQQA
+296 AMSIAQQA

-675 VGYGYG
+675 IGYGYG

-745 TLGFDSSGRLV
+745 TLSFDSSGRLV
-756 SINDGKISANKVSI
+756 SINDGKISANKVTI

-793 SYSYSGGQLASV
+793 SYSYSGGQLASI
-805 SYLGSGAEALETVT
+805 SYLGSGADALETVT
-819 YTYSDGNLT
+819 YTYADGNLT

-975 ETLSLVSHRNLISNS
+975 ETLSLISHRNLVSNGDF
-990 NLSSGLSGWTG
+990 SSGLSGWTG
-1001 HGTGGNDGVSST
+1001 RNNGSGDGAVSV

-1027 NGNSMTSKS
+1027 NGNSMAAKS
-1036 YVYWIDHPGGKV
+1036 YVYGISHPGGQV
-1048 GDVFTFGAWI
+1048 GDVFTFGAWV
-1058 KSASAPV
+1058 KSVSAPV
-1065 SNKPDPNGSYSR
+1065 SNKPDPNANYIR
-1077 GNCIALSFEKDGV
+1077 DNCIALSFEKDGV
-1090 WQFNKYVYAND
+1090 WQFNKYIHAND

-1122 YFHCIYAYNVNAAY
+1122 YFHCMYGYNVNEAY
-1136 FTGAQVF
+1136 YTGVQVF

-1209 VHTSYGYDSY
+1209 VHTSYGYDAY
-1219 GNSTSATISGDGN
+1219 GNSTSASISGSGN
-1232 KVIRSDTTYT
+1232 SRVIRSDTTYT

-1305 TDDLLSTLT
+1305 TDDLLSSLS

-1319 GKTTTYSFIYGAA
+1319 GKTTTYSFVYGAA
-1332 DLQTAVNIGSRN
+1332 DLQTAVNIGSWN

-1387 NEGIG
+1387 TEGIG

-1490 GYGDVTEQVTYDGHG
+1490 GYGDVTKQVTYDGHG
-1505 RSSGTTVKNGSRTVL
+1505 RSSGTTVKNGSSTVL

-1551 FNYTYDANGN
+1551 FNYTYDASGN
-1561 ILSVSGDQTVT
+1561 ITSISGAQAVT

-1580 LVWEKNAAAGKAWN
+1580 LVWEKNATAGKAWN

-1604 SRTEYTCSGNGTVSG
+1604 SRTEYACSGNGTVSG

-1634 DLLTAYDG
+1634 DLLTAYNG

-1662 WQGGRQLSSMTK
+1662 WQGGRRLAGMTK
-1674 GNDTISFVYNESG
+1674 GSDTLSFAYNESG

-1695 GVTHSYVWQG
+1695 GVAHSYVWQG

-1718 YFHYDSSGDV
+1718 YFHYDSTGDV
-1728 IGFTRTANG
+1728 IGFTRTASG
-1737 TDTEYFYVKNLQGDI
+1737 ADAEYFYVKNLQGDI

-1763 AAYTYDAWGKLLTA
+1763 ATYTYDAWGKLLTSS
-1777 TGDLADINPLRYRG
+1777 GDLADINPLRYRG

-1817 ADNQIAGVGGDVMGY
+1817 IDNVEYLGTEDELISY
-1832 NMFTY
+1832 NLFTY
-1837 CMNNPAEM
+1837 CLNNPVNRTDENGNL
-1845 SDSSGSWPRWA
+1845 SLPNWA
-1856 TKLAAAV
+1856 KVAIGAVALAGAVALTVATGGGAAAV
-1863 AVVAVVAVV
+1863 AVGVAKVVGSVALSTAVS
-1872 AAVTVATA
+1872 A
-1880 GAGTAIAAVAVG
+1880 GVGYLQNGKQGAIDGACNGFMFGSLSALGG
-1892 AAKGA
+1892 AAFKYVKVRSATTGSPNSMGQA
-1897 AIGFAVGAATGAAGG
+1897 GERMAGIDQSAKQSIQVNGRTRIPDALTETTLTEVKNVKYISNTQQLRDFATYANATGRSLELWVRPTTRVARTVVDAG
-1912 AISHRIST
+1912 
-1920 GSWNGAGEAALNGM
+1920 
-1934 ANGALSGAVSG
+1934 
-1945 AITGG
+1945 
-1950 ITGGL
+1950 
-1955 SYNSGA
+1955 
-1961 TSAGKGFDTYRQL
+1961 
-1974 KNEIGSPGTGNE
+1974 
-1986 WHHIVEQSQIAK
+1986 WHI
-1998 SGFSPQMI
+1998 
-2006 QNTNNIMSISKTTH
+2006 NTL
-2020 RAISGYYSSVQPFTD
+2020 
-2035 GMIVRNWLAGQSF
+2035 W
-2048 SAQYEFGINV
+2048 
-2058 IKMFM
+2058 

>member
-7 KLTASMLA
+7 KLTASLLA

-27 LADEFEIDDE
+27 LADEFEIDGE

-44 EQPDVSGEISELR
+44 EQPDVSGEIPELR

-72 AVVYPYP
+72 AVVYPYA
-79 VHYDSNGTWQEID
+79 VHYDEDGTWQEID

-296 AMSVAQQA
+296 AMSIAQQA

-675 VGYGYG
+675 IGYGYG

-745 TLGFDSSGRLV
+745 TLSFDSSGRLV
-756 SINDGKISANKVSI
+756 SINDGKISANKVTI

-793 SYSYSGGQLASV
+793 SYSYSGGQLASI
-805 SYLGSGAEALETVT
+805 SYLGSGADALETVT
-819 YTYSDGNLT
+819 YTYADGNLT

-866 YIQNPAASTFPVR
+866 YLQNPAASTFPVR

-975 ETLSLVSHRNLISNS
+975 ETLSLISHRNLVSNGDF
-990 NLSSGLSGWTG
+990 SSGLSGWTG
-1001 HGTGGNDGVSST
+1001 RNNGSGDGAVSV

-1027 NGNSMTSKS
+1027 NGNSMAAKS
-1036 YVYWIDHPGGKV
+1036 YVYGISHPGGQV
-1048 GDVFTFGAWI
+1048 GDVFTFGAWV
-1058 KSASAPV
+1058 KSVSAPV
-1065 SNKPDPNGSYSR
+1065 SNKPDPNANYIR
-1077 GNCIALSFEKDGV
+1077 DNCIALSFEKDGV
-1090 WQFNKYVYAND
+1090 WQFNKYIHAND

-1122 YFHCIYAYNVNAAY
+1122 YFHCMYGYNVNEAY
-1136 FTGAQVF
+1136 YTGVQVF

-1209 VHTSYGYDSY
+1209 VHTSYGYDAY
-1219 GNSTSATISGDGN
+1219 GNSTSASISGSGN
-1232 KVIRSDTTYT
+1232 SRVIRSDTTYT

-1305 TDDLLSTLT
+1305 TDDLLSSLS

-1319 GKTTTYSFIYGAA
+1319 GKTTTYSFVYGAA

-1387 NEGIG
+1387 TEGIG

-1490 GYGDVTEQVTYDGHG
+1490 GYGDVTKQITYDGHG

-1551 FNYTYDANGN
+1551 FNYTYDASGN
-1561 ILSVSGDQTVT
+1561 ITSISGAQAVT

-1580 LVWEKNAAAGKAWN
+1580 LVWEKNATAGKAWN

-1604 SRTEYTCSGNGTVSG
+1604 SRTEYACSGNGTVSG

-1634 DLLTAYDG
+1634 DLLTAYNG

-1662 WQGGRQLSSMTK
+1662 WQGGRRLAGMTK
-1674 GNDTISFVYNESG
+1674 GSDTLSFAYNESG

-1695 GVTHSYVWQG
+1695 GVAHSYVWQG

-1718 YFHYDSSGDV
+1718 YFHYDSTGDV
-1728 IGFTRTANG
+1728 IGFTRTASG
-1737 TDTEYFYVKNLQGDI
+1737 ADAEYFYVKNLQGDI

-1763 AAYTYDAWGKLLTA
+1763 ATYTYDAWGKLLTSS
-1777 TGDLADINPLRYRG
+1777 GDLADINPLRYRG

-1817 ADNQIAGVGGDVMGY
+1817 IDNVEYLGTEDELISY
-1832 NMFTY
+1832 NLFTY
-1837 CMNNPAEM
+1837 CLNNPVNRTDENGNL
-1845 SDSSGSWPRWA
+1845 SLPNWA
-1856 TKLAAAV
+1856 KVAIGAVALAGAVALTVATGGGAAAV
-1863 AVVAVVAVV
+1863 AVGVAKVVGSVALSTAVS
-1872 AAVTVATA
+1872 A
-1880 GAGTAIAAVAVG
+1880 GVGYLQNGKQGAIDGACNGFMFGSLSALGG
-1892 AAKGA
+1892 AAFKYVKVRSATTGSPNSMGQA
-1897 AIGFAVGAATGAAGG
+1897 GERMAGIDQSAKQSIQVNGRTRIPDALTETTLTEVKNVKYISNTQQLRDFATYANATGRSLELWVRPTTRVARTVVDAG
-1912 AISHRIST
+1912 
-1920 GSWNGAGEAALNGM
+1920 
-1934 ANGALSGAVSG
+1934 
-1945 AITGG
+1945 
-1950 ITGGL
+1950 
-1955 SYNSGA
+1955 
-1961 TSAGKGFDTYRQL
+1961 
-1974 KNEIGSPGTGNE
+1974 
-1986 WHHIVEQSQIAK
+1986 WHI
-1998 SGFSPQMI
+1998 
-2006 QNTNNIMSISKTTH
+2006 NTL
-2020 RAISGYYSSVQPFTD
+2020 
-2035 GMIVRNWLAGQSF
+2035 W
-2048 SAQYEFGINV
+2048 
-2058 IKMFM
+2058 

>member
-7 KLTASMLA
+7 KLTASLLA

-44 EQPDVSGEISELR
+44 EQPDVSGEIPELR

-108 GTEYAELMPVEL
+108 GKEYAELMPVEL

-131 DDTAAEPAPAEDPT
+131 DDTAAEPAPAEDSTAP
-145 DAVEPSPTEEPT
+145 VEPSPTEEPT
-157 AEEPK
+157 SEEPK
-162 PTEEPVDSGND
+162 PTEEPVDSGSD

-180 DEESLDAIA
+180 DEESPDAIDPA
-189 PPAEEAPVTT
+189 AEEAPVTT

-359 PGLIPVL
+359 PGLTPVL

-405 RLLTN
+405 RLLTS

-681 WRNAYTQTIGAVTVG
+681 WGRNAYTQTIGAVTIG

-745 TLGFDSSGRLV
+745 TLSFDSSGRLV
-756 SINDGKISANKVSI
+756 SINDGKISANKVTI

-805 SYLGSGAEALETVT
+805 SYLGSGTDALETVT

-828 QVSFADGKTAEY
+828 QVSFADGKTVEY

-930 EGQALYGRYAKDESS
+930 EGQALYGRYAKDENS

-975 ETLSLVSHRNLISNS
+975 ETLSLVSHRNLVSNGDF
-990 NLSSGLSGWTG
+990 SSGLSGWTG
-1001 HGTGGNDGVSST
+1001 RNNGSGDGVVSV

-1048 GDVFTFGAWI
+1048 GDVFTFGTWI

-1077 GNCIALSFEKDGV
+1077 GNCIALVFEKDGV

-1101 NCEDWQFLSGSV
+1101 NCEDWQFISGSV

-1122 YFHCIYAYNVNAAY
+1122 YFVCMYTYNVNAAY
-1136 FTGAQVF
+1136 FTGVQVF

-1305 TDDLLSTLT
+1305 TDDLLSSLS

-1319 GKTTTYSFIYGAA
+1319 GKTTTYSFVYGAA

-1392 FYYTYNGKGKLVR
+1392 FYYTYNGKGNLVR

-1476 YTYAYDDDSRPTTF
+1476 YTYAYDDDSHPTSF
-1490 GYGDVTEQVTYDGHG
+1490 GYGDVTKQITYDGHG

-1561 ILSVSGDQTVT
+1561 ILSVSGAQTVT

-1580 LVWEKNAAAGKAWN
+1580 LVWEKNATAGKAWN

-1604 SRTEYTCSGNGTVSG
+1604 SRTEYACSSNGTVSG

-1642 EEITY
+1642 EAISY

-1662 WQGGRQLSSMTK
+1662 WLGGRQLASMTK
-1674 GNDTISFVYNESG
+1674 GSNTLNFAYNESG

-1695 GVTHSYVWQG
+1695 GVAHSYVWQG

-1718 YFHYDSSGDV
+1718 YFHYDSSGEV
-1728 IGFTRTANG
+1728 IGFTRTVNG

-1763 AAYTYDAWGKLLTA
+1763 ATYTYDAWGKLLTSS
-1777 TGDLADINPLRYRG
+1777 GDMAEANPIRYRG
-1791 YFYDTETGLYY
+1791 YYYDTETGLYY
-1802 LQSRYY
+1802 LKSRYY
-1808 DPEVGRWIN
+1808 DPEVDRFISP
-1817 ADNQIAGVGGDVMGY
+1817 DVFASTGQGIFGT

-1837 CMNNPAEM
+1837 CKNNSIVL
-1845 SDSSGSWPRWA
+1845 SDRSGTLSAWA
-1856 TKLAAAV
+1856 LNLTDSGGGYSLSVLHFKYTMHNLKGVAKDVGIAAWHSVSLDAGIGMGLYADADIEGV
-1863 AVVAVVAVV
+1863 IGV
-1872 AAVTVATA
+1872 
-1880 GAGTAIAAVAVG
+1880 GAGWYHDLVHISLYDGVLRLSQSETYGIHINAVLIDFGPQGNKLIDYNNNILYNESSLGSSFEFSYG
-1892 AAKGA
+1892 AALYLGY
-1897 AIGFAVGAATGAAGG
+1897 IGVNAG
-1912 AISHRIST
+1912 
-1920 GSWNGAGEAALNGM
+1920 
-1934 ANGALSGAVSG
+1934 VS
-1945 AITGG
+1945 
-1950 ITGGL
+1950 
-1955 SYNSGA
+1955 
-1961 TSAGKGFDTYRQL
+1961 
-1974 KNEIGSPGTGNE
+1974 
-1986 WHHIVEQSQIAK
+1986 
-1998 SGFSPQMI
+1998 FSLPD
-2006 QNTNNIMSISKTTH
+2006 
-2020 RAISGYYSSVQPFTD
+2020 F
-2035 GMIVRNWLAGQSF
+2035 VRNL
-2048 SAQYEFGINV
+2048 INLRKQRNDIIS
-2058 IKMFM
+2058 IKK

>member
-7 KLTASMLA
+7 KLTASLLA

-44 EQPDVSGEISELR
+44 EQPDVSGEIPELR

-79 VHYDSNGTWQEID
+79 VHYDNNGTWQEID
-92 NTLRAGTEQYT
+92 NTLRSG
-103 VPAEA
+103 
-108 GTEYAELMPVEL
+108 
-120 GGELVSLADSE
+120 SE
-131 DDTAAEPAPAEDPT
+131 TYMVAAEPGVELAELLPAEQGGGLTSLAAEEDSTDDEATTPEPSAELPEETPPAED
-145 DAVEPSPTEEPT
+145 
-157 AEEPK
+157 
-162 PTEEPVDSGND
+162 SG

-180 DEESLDAIA
+180 DTDSEAASEVSSEEPADVTEEPSAEQTEE
-189 PPAEEAPVTT
+189 PAETPEAPAEDGSAEIVIAGEDDSTT
-199 DAPIEDVPPEITD
+199 ATD
-212 TPESP
+212 TNIEQTADDDT
-217 LEPEEPDSSPEP
+217 LKPDSDMIEIS
-229 AADLELED
+229 DSVVCN
-237 KTDALTSDGMVE
+237 TD
-249 LNEAVLRN
+249 
-257 TANNF
+257 NNF
-262 GVFLPARFTG
+262 RVFLPSRFADR
-272 NNRVGVSYK
+272 NRIGVSYK
-281 GYSVFFRP
+281 GYTIYFRP
-289 DDAEYVD
+289 DSLEATDVAIPE
-296 AMSVAQQA
+296 ATAFETENERKMSTNA
-304 LDEETAT
+304 L
-311 PAIGEA
+311 GEA
-317 VYAGLY
+317 IYPNLY
-323 KGVDVRYSLVG
+323 SGVDVKYSLIG
-334 QMLKEYYEFSA
+334 QTLKEYYEFSDPD
-345 LEYTPGE
+345 YVPGE
-352 IGTTLNA
+352 VSTTLYA
-359 PGLIPVL
+359 PGLTPVL
-366 YEDGTIE
+366 HDDGRIE
-373 LQNDAGEAIFVIPR
+373 LQDDSGETIFVIPQ
-387 PYMLDAS
+387 PYMFDS
-394 GAAEFNVETSV
+394 RGMVEFNVAVTV
-405 RLLTN
+405 RTLST

-415 VYTLDKEWLNAEE
+415 VYTLDKEWIFDEE
-428 RAWPVTLDPSIKIL
+428 RAWPLTLDPTITVQ
-442 VTNKSVEDT
+442 VTNQSVEDT
-451 TTYSGRPNATTAY
+451 AAYSGRPNEPNIY
-464 WQNFMVAGWMYTYIN
+464 WQNFMLMGYVGTYLKT
-479 CRSYVRINALPELKS
+479 RSYIRIKSLPELKS
-494 TDVILDAS
+494 TDVILDSS
-502 LRIYVEGRAA
+502 LRMYVEGYA
-512 GNLTIGAY
+512 GSSGMEAGAY
-520 AVTEDSSLAY
+520 AVTGDSYLDY
-530 DCINWANTP
+530 TGINWNNRP
-539 AASDKVLDYQNI
+539 NYDSKVLDYQNI
-551 YKYNGLHY
+551 YGKYGFHY

-576 NGIMLKSDVE
+576 NGVMIKSGSEDVASVAY
-586 DTGVQSYAMMYQ
+586 GVMYQ
-598 VQYNAGYGPQLT
+598 VQYNAYYGPQLT
-610 VHYTNAS
+610 VHYANAS

-681 WRNAYTQTIGAVTVG
+681 WRNAYTQTIGAVTIDS
-696 GTNYYKWVD
+696 TNYYKWID
-705 GDGTEKYFLSSNG
+705 GDGTEKYFKSSNG

-745 TLGFDSSGRLV
+745 TLSFDSSGRLV
-756 SINDGKISANKVSI
+756 SINDGKISANKVTI

-805 SYLGSGAEALETVT
+805 SYLGSGADALETVT
-819 YTYSDGNLT
+819 YTYADGNLT

-861 TLTFS
+861 ALTFS

-975 ETLSLVSHRNLISNS
+975 ETLSLVSHRNLVSNGDF
-990 NLSSGLSGWTG
+990 SSGLSGWTG
-1001 HGTGGNDGVSST
+1001 RNNGSGDGVVSV

-1027 NGNSMTSKS
+1027 NGNSMAAKS
-1036 YVYWIDHPGGKV
+1036 YVYWIDHPGGKA

-1058 KSASAPV
+1058 KSVSAPV
-1065 SNKPDPNGSYSR
+1065 SNKPDPNANYIR
-1077 GNCIALSFEKDGV
+1077 DNCIALSFEKDGV
-1090 WQFNKYVYAND
+1090 WQFNKYIHAND
-1101 NCEDWQFLSGSV
+1101 NCEDWQFLSGSI

-1122 YFHCIYAYNVNAAY
+1122 YFHCMYGYNVNEAY
-1136 FTGAQVF
+1136 YTGVQVF

-1209 VHTSYGYDSY
+1209 VHTSYGYDAY
-1219 GNSTSATISGDGN
+1219 GNSTSASISGSGDSR
-1232 KVIRSDTTYT
+1232 VIRSDTTYT

-1305 TDDLLSTLT
+1305 TDDLLSSLS

-1319 GKTTTYSFIYGAA
+1319 GKTTTYSFVYGAA

-1387 NEGIG
+1387 TEGIG
-1392 FYYTYNGKGKLVR
+1392 FYYTYNGKGNLVR

-1476 YTYAYDDDSRPTTF
+1476 YTYAYDDDSRPTSF
-1490 GYGDVTEQVTYDGHG
+1490 GYGDVTKQVTYDGHG

-1538 KSVTNSYGGKTAN
+1538 KSVANSYGGKTAN
-1551 FNYTYDANGN
+1551 FNYAYDANGN
-1561 ILSVSGDQTVT
+1561 ILSVSGAQTVT

-1580 LVWEKNAAAGKAWN
+1580 LVWEKNATAGKAWN

-1604 SRTEYTCSGNGTVSG
+1604 SRTEYTCSSSGTVSG
-1619 SGTTTSYTYGDAEWG
+1619 SGTATSYTYGDAEWG
-1634 DLLTAYDG
+1634 DLLTAYNG
-1642 EEITY
+1642 EQITY
-1647 DGIGNPLSYRGWTMS
+1647 DGIGNPLSYRGWAMS
-1662 WQGGRQLSSMTK
+1662 WQGGRQLASMAK
-1674 GNDTISFVYNESG
+1674 GSDTLNFVYNESG

-1695 GVTHSYVWQG
+1695 GVTHNYVWQG

-1718 YFHYDSSGDV
+1718 YFHYDSSGEV

-1737 TDTEYFYVKNLQGDI
+1737 ADTEYFYVKNLQGDI

-1763 AAYTYDAWGKLLTA
+1763 ATYTYDSWGKLLTA
-1777 TGDLADINPLRYRG
+1777 TGDLAEVNPIRYRG
-1791 YFYDTETGLYY
+1791 YYYDTETGLYY

-1808 DPEVGRWIN
+1808 DPEVGRFIN
-1817 ADNQIAGVGGDVMGY
+1817 SDAYASTGQGILGA
-1832 NMFTY
+1832 NMFAY
-1837 CMNNPAEM
+1837 CGSSPNIFTDHGGTDAVILYDSTFPGHIGALLEDSDGHWYHFYWGTSKGISRWLCAFGVEPLTWCVPYDGAIDLTAINESQQFSGDYEETIYLSGDFSPVIETAKTPPGKYYLFSNNCSQVTLRILALA
-1845 SDSSGSWPRWA
+1845 DTKYSSLLDDASSAVFPMTA
-1856 TKLAAAV
+1856 FKKLSKYRDYAFSSSTSSSFYSLKNFD
-1863 AVVAVVAVV
+1863 VVA
-1872 AAVTVATA
+1872 
-1880 GAGTAIAAVAVG
+1880 
-1892 AAKGA
+1892 
-1897 AIGFAVGAATGAAGG
+1897 
-1912 AISHRIST
+1912 
-1920 GSWNGAGEAALNGM
+1920 
-1934 ANGALSGAVSG
+1934 
-1945 AITGG
+1945 
-1950 ITGGL
+1950 
-1955 SYNSGA
+1955 
-1961 TSAGKGFDTYRQL
+1961 
-1974 KNEIGSPGTGNE
+1974 
-1986 WHHIVEQSQIAK
+1986 
-1998 SGFSPQMI
+1998 
-2006 QNTNNIMSISKTTH
+2006 
-2020 RAISGYYSSVQPFTD
+2020 
-2035 GMIVRNWLAGQSF
+2035 
-2048 SAQYEFGINV
+2048 
-2058 IKMFM
+2058 

>member
-7 KLTASMLA
+7 KLTASLLA

-44 EQPDVSGEISELR
+44 EQPDVSGEIPELR

-108 GTEYAELMPVEL
+108 GKEYAELMPVEL

-131 DDTAAEPAPAEDPT
+131 DDTAAEPAPAEDSTAP
-145 DAVEPSPTEEPT
+145 VEPSPTEEPT
-157 AEEPK
+157 SEEPK
-162 PTEEPVDSGND
+162 PTEEPVDSGSD

-180 DEESLDAIA
+180 DEESPDAIDPA
-189 PPAEEAPVTT
+189 AEEAPVTT

-359 PGLIPVL
+359 PGLTPVL

-405 RLLTN
+405 RLLTS

-681 WRNAYTQTIGAVTVG
+681 WRNAYTQTIGAVTIG

-745 TLGFDSSGRLV
+745 TLSFDSSGRLV
-756 SINDGKISANKVSI
+756 SINDGKISANKVTI

-805 SYLGSGAEALETVT
+805 SYLGSGTDALETVT

-930 EGQALYGRYAKDESS
+930 EGQALYGRYAKDENS

-975 ETLSLVSHRNLISNS
+975 ETLSLVSHRNLVSNGDF
-990 NLSSGLSGWTG
+990 SSGLSGWTG
-1001 HGTGGNDGVSST
+1001 RNNGSGDGVVSV

-1048 GDVFTFGAWI
+1048 GDVFTFGTWI

-1077 GNCIALSFEKDGV
+1077 GNCIALVFEKDGV

-1101 NCEDWQFLSGSV
+1101 NCEDWQFISGSV

-1122 YFHCIYAYNVNAAY
+1122 YFVCMYTYNVNAAY
-1136 FTGAQVF
+1136 FTGVQVF

-1305 TDDLLSTLT
+1305 TDDLLSSLS

-1319 GKTTTYSFIYGAA
+1319 GKTTTYSFVYGAA

-1392 FYYTYNGKGKLVR
+1392 FYYTYNGKGNLVR

-1476 YTYAYDDDSRPTTF
+1476 YTYAYDDDSHPTSF
-1490 GYGDVTEQVTYDGHG
+1490 GYGDVTKQITYDGHG

-1561 ILSVSGDQTVT
+1561 ILSVSGAQTVT

-1580 LVWEKNAAAGKAWN
+1580 LVWEKNATAGKAWN

-1604 SRTEYTCSGNGTVSG
+1604 SRTEYACSSNGTVSG

-1642 EEITY
+1642 EAISY

-1662 WQGGRQLSSMTK
+1662 WLGGRQLASMTK
-1674 GNDTISFVYNESG
+1674 GSNTLSFAYNESG

-1695 GVTHSYVWQG
+1695 GVTHNYVWQG
-1705 SKLAADITDAYAL
+1705 SKLAADITDTYAL
-1718 YFHYDSSGDV
+1718 YFHYDSTGDV

-1737 TDTEYFYVKNLQGDI
+1737 TDTEYFYVKNFQGDI

-1763 AAYTYDAWGKLLTA
+1763 ATYTYDSWGKLLTS
-1777 TGDLADINPLRYRG
+1777 TGDLADANPLRYRG

-1802 LQSRYY
+1802 LKSRYY
-1808 DPEVGRWIN
+1808 DPEVCRFIN
-1817 ADNQIAGVGGDVMGY
+1817 ADAYASTGQGILGL

-1837 CMNNPAEM
+1837 CICSPVTLYDPSGRLTIAAGIDASAAFGLAVGMSLQYVFDLHGNYGVLVTAALGGGTPAASVSYIASITNADTIWDLEGIGI
-1845 SDSSGSWPRWA
+1845 SVGGSSYVGA
-1856 TKLAAAV
+1856 DF
-1863 AVVAVVAVV
+1863 
-1872 AAVTVATA
+1872 TV
-1880 GAGTAIAAVAVG
+1880 GTARDKSAVFGVQGSLSLVSAEVPIELHG
-1892 AAKGA
+1892 VMTYSFILAEES
-1897 AIGFAVGAATGAAGG
+1897 IPLYLREELREQT
-1912 AISHRIST
+1912 IMLYREYMLST
-1920 GSWNGAGEAALNGM
+1920 
-1934 ANGALSGAVSG
+1934 VSKPH
-1945 AITGG
+1945 TRKR
-1950 ITGGL
+1950 TGL
-1955 SYNSGA
+1955 S
-1961 TSAGKGFDTYRQL
+1961 
-1974 KNEIGSPGTGNE
+1974 
-1986 WHHIVEQSQIAK
+1986 QIMEV
-1998 SGFSPQMI
+1998 S
-2006 QNTNNIMSISKTTH
+2006 
-2020 RAISGYYSSVQPFTD
+2020 
-2035 GMIVRNWLAGQSF
+2035 
-2048 SAQYEFGINV
+2048 
-2058 IKMFM
+2058 

>member
-7 KLTASMLA
+7 KLTASLLA

-27 LADEFEIDDE
+27 LADEFEIDGE

-44 EQPDVSGEISELR
+44 EQPDVSGEIPELR

-72 AVVYPYP
+72 AVVYPYA
-79 VHYDSNGTWQEID
+79 VHYDEDGTWQEID

-162 PTEEPVDSGND
+162 PTEELVDSGND

-199 DAPIEDVPPEITD
+199 DAPIEDVPPKITD

-627 QGMGRA
+627 HGMGRA

-745 TLGFDSSGRLV
+745 TLSFDSSGRLV

-805 SYLGSGAEALETVT
+805 SYLGSGADALETVT

-930 EGQALYGRYAKDESS
+930 EGQALYGRYAKDENS

-990 NLSSGLSGWTG
+990 NLNSGLSGWTG

-1036 YVYWIDHPGGKV
+1036 YVYWIDHPGGKA

-1065 SNKPDPNGSYSR
+1065 NNKPDPNGSYSR
-1077 GNCIALSFEKDGV
+1077 GNCIALSFEKGGV

-1209 VHTSYGYDSY
+1209 VHTSYGYDAY

-1319 GKTTTYSFIYGAA
+1319 GKTTTYSFVYGAA

-1392 FYYTYNGKGKLVR
+1392 FYYTYNGKGNLVR

-1490 GYGDVTEQVTYDGHG
+1490 GYGDVTKQITYDGHG
-1505 RSSGTTVKNGSRTVL
+1505 RSSGTTVKNGGSTVL

-1580 LVWEKNAAAGKAWN
+1580 LVWEKNATAGKAWN
-1594 YTYDNGGNIL
+1594 YTYDNGGNIF
-1604 SRTEYTCSGNGTVSG
+1604 SRTEYACSGSGTVSG

-1634 DLLTAYDG
+1634 DLLTAYNG
-1642 EEITY
+1642 EAISY

-1662 WQGGRQLSSMTK
+1662 WQGGRQLAGMTK
-1674 GNDTISFVYNESG
+1674 GSDTLSFAYNESG

-1695 GVTHSYVWQG
+1695 GVTHNYVWQG
-1705 SKLAADITDAYAL
+1705 SKLAADITDVYAL
-1718 YFHYDSSGDV
+1718 YFHYDSSGEV
-1728 IGFTRTANG
+1728 IGFTRTSNG

-1763 AAYTYDAWGKLLTA
+1763 ATYTYDAWGKLLTS
-1777 TGDLADINPLRYRG
+1777 TGDMADVNPLRYRG
-1791 YFYDTETGLYY
+1791 YFYDAETGLYY

-1808 DPEVGRWIN
+1808 DPEVSRFIN
-1817 ADNQIAGVGGDVMGY
+1817 PDVFATSDIDGVLAA
-1832 NMFTY
+1832 NMFAY
-1837 CMNNPAEM
+1837 CENNPIRNT
-1845 SDSSGSWPRWA
+1845 DSTG
-1856 TKLAAAV
+1856 TI
-1863 AVVAVVAVV
+1863 
-1872 AAVTVATA
+1872 
-1880 GAGTAIAAVAVG
+1880 GADTLI
-1892 AAKGA
+1892 
-1897 AIGFAVGAATGAAGG
+1897 GAATGAITSLISGIASGDRGKDLILDVALGAAAGATKG
-1912 AISHRIST
+1912 MIST
-1920 GSWNGAGEAALNGM
+1920 IISAAAAVNDAYKCYRDGVSIEGCVIVF
-1934 ANGALSGAVSG
+1934 ASEFAVSFVS
-1945 AITGG
+1945 GG
-1950 ITGGL
+1950 RFNKGFF
-1955 SYNSGA
+1955 
-1961 TSAGKGFDTYRQL
+1961 GKGIWDELGKAAFDLSVGFAVNLTA
-1974 KNEIGSPGTGNE
+1974 
-1986 WHHIVEQSQIAK
+1986 SQI
-1998 SGFSPQMI
+1998 S
-2006 QNTNNIMSISKTTH
+2006 TNVAENLYMTEPSREDKT
-2020 RAISGYYSSVQPFTD
+2020 SNQPV
-2035 GMIVRNWLAGQSF
+2035 GNLAYIEPLQVMHYGGGTWRM
-2048 SAQYEFGINV
+2048 ATR
-2058 IKMFM
+2058 

>member
-7 KLTASMLA
+7 KLTASLLA

-27 LADEFEIDDE
+27 LADEFEIDGE

-44 EQPDVSGEISELR
+44 EQPDVSGEIPELR

-72 AVVYPYP
+72 AVVYPYA
-79 VHYDSNGTWQEID
+79 VHYDEDGTWQEID

-296 AMSVAQQA
+296 AMSIAQQA

-675 VGYGYG
+675 IGYGYG

-745 TLGFDSSGRLV
+745 TLSFDSSGRLV
-756 SINDGKISANKVSI
+756 SINDGKISANKVTI

-793 SYSYSGGQLASV
+793 SYSYSGGQLASI
-805 SYLGSGAEALETVT
+805 SYLGSGADALETVT
-819 YTYSDGNLT
+819 YTYADGNLT

-975 ETLSLVSHRNLISNS
+975 ETLSLISHRNLVSNGDF
-990 NLSSGLSGWTG
+990 SSGLSGWTG
-1001 HGTGGNDGVSST
+1001 RNNGSGDGAVSV

-1027 NGNSMTSKS
+1027 NGNSMAAKS
-1036 YVYWIDHPGGKV
+1036 YVYGISHPGGQV
-1048 GDVFTFGAWI
+1048 GDVFTFGAWV
-1058 KSASAPV
+1058 KSVSAPV
-1065 SNKPDPNGSYSR
+1065 SNKPDPNANYIR
-1077 GNCIALSFEKDGV
+1077 DNCIALSFEKDGV
-1090 WQFNKYVYAND
+1090 WQFNKYIHAND

-1209 VHTSYGYDSY
+1209 VHTSYGYDAY
-1219 GNSTSATISGDGN
+1219 GNSTSASISGSGN
-1232 KVIRSDTTYT
+1232 SRVIRSDTTYT

-1305 TDDLLSTLT
+1305 TDDLLSSLS

-1319 GKTTTYSFIYGAA
+1319 GKTTTYSFVYGAA

-1387 NEGIG
+1387 TEGIG

-1490 GYGDVTEQVTYDGHG
+1490 GYGDVTKQITYDGHG

-1551 FNYTYDANGN
+1551 FNYTYDASGN
-1561 ILSVSGDQTVT
+1561 ITSISGAQAVT

-1580 LVWEKNAAAGKAWN
+1580 LVWEKNATAGKAWN

-1604 SRTEYTCSGNGTVSG
+1604 SRTEYACSGNGTVSG

-1634 DLLTAYDG
+1634 DLLTAYNG

-1662 WQGGRQLSSMTK
+1662 WQGGRRLAGMTK
-1674 GNDTISFVYNESG
+1674 GSDTLSFAYNESG

-1695 GVTHSYVWQG
+1695 GVAHSYVWQG

-1718 YFHYDSSGDV
+1718 YFHYDSTGDV
-1728 IGFTRTANG
+1728 IGFTRTASG
-1737 TDTEYFYVKNLQGDI
+1737 ADAEYFYVKNLQGDI

-1763 AAYTYDAWGKLLTA
+1763 ATYTYDAWGKLLTSS
-1777 TGDLADINPLRYRG
+1777 GDLADINPLRYRG

-1817 ADNQIAGVGGDVMGY
+1817 IDNVEYLGTEDELISY
-1832 NMFTY
+1832 NLFTY
-1837 CMNNPAEM
+1837 CLNNPVNRTDENGNL
-1845 SDSSGSWPRWA
+1845 SLPNWA
-1856 TKLAAAV
+1856 KVAIGAVALAGAVALTVATGGGAAAV
-1863 AVVAVVAVV
+1863 AVGVAKVVGSVALSTAVS
-1872 AAVTVATA
+1872 A
-1880 GAGTAIAAVAVG
+1880 GVGYLQNGKQGAIDGACNGFMFGSLSALGG
-1892 AAKGA
+1892 AAFKYVKVRSATTGSPNSMGQA
-1897 AIGFAVGAATGAAGG
+1897 GERMAGIDQSAKQSIQVNGRTRIPDALTETTLTEVKNVKYISNTQQLRDFATYANATGRSLELWVRPTTRVARTVVDAG
-1912 AISHRIST
+1912 
-1920 GSWNGAGEAALNGM
+1920 
-1934 ANGALSGAVSG
+1934 
-1945 AITGG
+1945 
-1950 ITGGL
+1950 
-1955 SYNSGA
+1955 
-1961 TSAGKGFDTYRQL
+1961 
-1974 KNEIGSPGTGNE
+1974 
-1986 WHHIVEQSQIAK
+1986 WHI
-1998 SGFSPQMI
+1998 
-2006 QNTNNIMSISKTTH
+2006 NTL
-2020 RAISGYYSSVQPFTD
+2020 
-2035 GMIVRNWLAGQSF
+2035 W
-2048 SAQYEFGINV
+2048 
-2058 IKMFM
+2058 

>member
-7 KLTASMLA
+7 KLTASLLA

-44 EQPDVSGEISELR
+44 EQPDVSGEIPELR

-72 AVVYPYP
+72 AVVYPYA
-79 VHYDSNGTWQEID
+79 VHYDEDGTWQEID

-405 RLLTN
+405 RLLTS

-745 TLGFDSSGRLV
+745 TLSFDSSGRLV

-930 EGQALYGRYAKDESS
+930 EGQALYGRYAKDENS

-1013 PGIVSSDNISALCI
+1013 PGIVFSDNISALCI

-1036 YVYWIDHPGGKV
+1036 YVYWIDHPGGKA

-1065 SNKPDPNGSYSR
+1065 NNKPDPNGSYSR
-1077 GNCIALSFEKDGV
+1077 GNCIALSFEKGGV

-1189 QYSYSYDSNRLLT
+1189 QYIYSYDSNRLLT

-1209 VHTSYGYDSY
+1209 VHTSYGYDAY
-1219 GNSTSATISGDGN
+1219 GNSTSATIGGDGN

-1269 VNSVTDAKGVA
+1269 VNSITDAKGVA

-1387 NEGIG
+1387 TEGIG

-1448 VLHDFSW
+1448 VKHDFSW

-1476 YTYAYDDDSRPTTF
+1476 YTYAYDDDSRPTAF
-1490 GYGDVTEQVTYDGHG
+1490 GYGDVTEQITYDGHG

-1561 ILSVSGDQTVT
+1561 ILSVSGAQTVT

-1580 LVWEKNAAAGKAWN
+1580 LVWEKNATAGKAWN

-1604 SRTEYTCSGNGTVSG
+1604 SRTEYACSGNGTVSG

-1634 DLLTAYDG
+1634 DLLTAYNG

-1662 WQGGRQLSSMTK
+1662 WQGGRQLASMTK
-1674 GNDTISFVYNESG
+1674 GSDTLSFAYNESG

-1718 YFHYDSSGDV
+1718 YFHYDSTGDV

-1763 AAYTYDAWGKLLTA
+1763 AAYTYDAWGKPLTS
-1777 TGDLADINPLRYRG
+1777 TGNLADINPLRYRG
-1791 YFYDTETGLYY
+1791 YFYDTESGLYY

-1808 DPEVGRWIN
+1808 DLEVGRFIN
-1817 ADNQIAGVGGDVMGY
+1817 PDGY
-1832 NMFTY
+1832 NSTGQGIIGTNMFAY
-1837 CMNNPAEM
+1837 CLNNPAIF
-1845 SDSSGSWPRWA
+1845 SDDAGTIA
-1856 TKLAAAV
+1856 FIDDLIFLGGVVCCTLIFGAAIAPVAWDPAV
-1863 AVVAVVAVV
+1863 AV
-1872 AAVTVATA
+1872 TDY
-1880 GAGTAIAAVAVG
+1880 IVG
-1892 AAKGA
+1892 AVNEQLEVFGD
-1897 AIGFAVGAATGAAGG
+1897 IYD
-1912 AISHRIST
+1912 
-1920 GSWNGAGEAALNGM
+1920 N
-1934 ANGALSGAVSG
+1934 VSG
-1945 AITGG
+1945 VITEYISQREQISNAITDSFEK
-1950 ITGGL
+1950 TKVRE
-1955 SYNSGA
+1955 YNH
-1961 TSAGKGFDTYRQL
+1961 TT
-1974 KNEIGSPGTGNE
+1974 EV
-1986 WHHIVEQSQIAK
+1986 HHIVAK
-1998 SGFSPQMI
+1998 SSPYASQARDILNTLGISINSEHNKVEIKTGLHRRLHTHLYYGMVNAVIISAYKNGEGSFYEQRDRVLGALRSLKGFIEGLNILSP
-2006 QNTNNIMSISKTTH
+2006 S
-2020 RAISGYYSSVQPFTD
+2020 
-2035 GMIVRNWLAGQSF
+2035 
-2048 SAQYEFGINV
+2048 
-2058 IKMFM
+2058 

>member
-1 MRNIWK
+1 
-7 KLTASMLA
+7 
-15 LVLTV
+15 
-20 QLLPVSA
+20 
-27 LADEFEIDDE
+27 
-37 RHDTFTY
+37 
-44 EQPDVSGEISELR
+44 
-57 GEYEKHF
+57 
-64 SLSDGTYS
+64 
-72 AVVYPYP
+72 
-79 VHYDSNGTWQEID
+79 
-92 NTLRAGTEQYT
+92 
-103 VPAEA
+103 
-108 GTEYAELMPVEL
+108 
-120 GGELVSLADSE
+120 
-131 DDTAAEPAPAEDPT
+131 
-145 DAVEPSPTEEPT
+145 
-157 AEEPK
+157 
-162 PTEEPVDSGND
+162 
-173 AEIIIID
+173 
-180 DEESLDAIA
+180 
-189 PPAEEAPVTT
+189 
-199 DAPIEDVPPEITD
+199 
-212 TPESP
+212 
-217 LEPEEPDSSPEP
+217 
-229 AADLELED
+229 
-237 KTDALTSDGMVE
+237 
-249 LNEAVLRN
+249 
-257 TANNF
+257 
-262 GVFLPARFTG
+262 
-272 NNRVGVSYK
+272 
-281 GYSVFFRP
+281 
-289 DDAEYVD
+289 
-296 AMSVAQQA
+296 
-304 LDEETAT
+304 
-311 PAIGEA
+311 
-317 VYAGLY
+317 
-323 KGVDVRYSLVG
+323 
-334 QMLKEYYEFSA
+334 MLK
-345 LEYTPGE
+345 TP
-352 IGTTLNA
+352 
-359 PGLIPVL
+359 
-366 YEDGTIE
+366 
-373 LQNDAGEAIFVIPR
+373 
-387 PYMLDAS
+387 
-394 GAAEFNVETSV
+394 
-405 RLLTN
+405 
-410 GEIRI
+410 
-415 VYTLDKEWLNAEE
+415 
-428 RAWPVTLDPSIKIL
+428 
-442 VTNKSVEDT
+442 
-451 TTYSGRPNATTAY
+451 
-464 WQNFMVAGWMYTYIN
+464 
-479 CRSYVRINALPELKS
+479 
-494 TDVILDAS
+494 
-502 LRIYVEGRAA
+502 
-512 GNLTIGAY
+512 
-520 AVTEDSSLAY
+520 
-530 DCINWANTP
+530 
-539 AASDKVLDYQNI
+539 
-551 YKYNGLHY
+551 
-559 WNITKAVRAW
+559 
-569 YDGSLVN
+569 
-576 NGIMLKSDVE
+576 
-586 DTGVQSYAMMYQ
+586 
-598 VQYNAGYGPQLT
+598 
-610 VHYTNAS
+610 
-617 GIEDYWDYST
+617 
-627 QGMGRA
+627 
-633 GTAYVQNFSGNL
+633 
-645 VMQRTD
+645 
-651 MSYSGNRMPASAG
+651 
-664 FYYNL
+664 
-669 SDRSSD
+669 
-675 VGYGYG
+675 
-681 WRNAYTQTIGAVTVG
+681 
-696 GTNYYKWVD
+696 
-705 GDGTEKYFLSSNG
+705 
-718 VWEDEAGQGYTLTVS
+718 
-733 GSSYTIRDKGNN
+733 
-745 TLGFDSSGRLV
+745 

-805 SYLGSGAEALETVT
+805 SYLGSGADALETVT

-930 EGQALYGRYAKDESS
+930 EGQALYGRYAKDENS

-1036 YVYWIDHPGGKV
+1036 YVYWIDHPGGKA

-1065 SNKPDPNGSYSR
+1065 NNKPDPNGSYSR
-1077 GNCIALSFEKDGV
+1077 GNCIALSFEKGGV

-1209 VHTSYGYDSY
+1209 VHTSYGYDAY
-1219 GNSTSATISGDGN
+1219 GNSTSASIGGDGN

-1319 GKTTTYSFIYGAA
+1319 GKTTTYSFVYGAA

-1387 NEGIG
+1387 TEGIG
-1392 FYYTYNGKGKLVR
+1392 FYYTYNGKGNLVR

-1490 GYGDVTEQVTYDGHG
+1490 GYGDVTKQVTYDGHG
-1505 RSSGTTVKNGSRTVL
+1505 RSSGTTVKNGSSTVL

-1551 FNYTYDANGN
+1551 FNYTYDASGN
-1561 ILSVSGDQTVT
+1561 ITSISGAQAVT

-1580 LVWEKNAAAGKAWN
+1580 LVWEKNATAGKAWN

-1604 SRTEYTCSGNGTVSG
+1604 SRTEYTCSSSGTVSG

-1642 EEITY
+1642 EEISY

-1674 GNDTISFVYNESG
+1674 GSDTLNFAYNESG

-1695 GVTHSYVWQG
+1695 GVSHSYVWQG

-1718 YFHYDSSGDV
+1718 YFHYDSSGEV
-1728 IGFTRTANG
+1728 IGFTRTVNG

-1763 AAYTYDAWGKLLTA
+1763 ATYTYDAWGKLLTSS
-1777 TGDLADINPLRYRG
+1777 GDMADVNPMRYRG
-1791 YFYDTETGLYY
+1791 YFYDTESGLYY

-1808 DPEVGRWIN
+1808 DPEVGRFIN
-1817 ADNQIAGVGGDVMGY
+1817 PDGY
-1832 NMFTY
+1832 NSTGQGIIGTNMFAY
-1837 CMNNPAEM
+1837 CLNNPAIF
-1845 SDSSGSWPRWA
+1845 SDDAGTIAFIDDLIFLGGVVCCTLIFGAAIAPVAWD
-1856 TKLAAAV
+1856 AAV
-1863 AVVAVVAVV
+1863 AV
-1872 AAVTVATA
+1872 TDY
-1880 GAGTAIAAVAVG
+1880 IVG
-1892 AAKGA
+1892 AVNEQLEVFGD
-1897 AIGFAVGAATGAAGG
+1897 IYD
-1912 AISHRIST
+1912 
-1920 GSWNGAGEAALNGM
+1920 N
-1934 ANGALSGAVSG
+1934 VSG
-1945 AITGG
+1945 VITEYISQREQISNAITDSFEK
-1950 ITGGL
+1950 TKVRE
-1955 SYNSGA
+1955 YNH
-1961 TSAGKGFDTYRQL
+1961 TT
-1974 KNEIGSPGTGNE
+1974 EV
-1986 WHHIVEQSQIAK
+1986 HHIVAK
-1998 SGFSPQMI
+1998 SSPYASQARDILNTLGISINSEHNKVEIKTGLHRRLHTHLYYGMVNAVIISAYKNGEGSFYEQRDRVLGALRSLKGFIEGLNILSP
-2006 QNTNNIMSISKTTH
+2006 S
-2020 RAISGYYSSVQPFTD
+2020 
-2035 GMIVRNWLAGQSF
+2035 
-2048 SAQYEFGINV
+2048 
-2058 IKMFM
+2058 